1 MIRRTLIARCRR
13 HTRLAR
19 ALAGRS
25 PLAVR
30 QVVDQPLLWAVGRAD
45 TLPRRARAP
54 GLIRF
59 ALDSL
64 ALPDTYAVLPPVAPE
79 APLVAD
85 LPHIPFD
92 EQELPEVAGEAQAA
106 PVETA
111 PGAPAVETGASP
123 ATIIDAAR
131 AWVAQQL
138 RDRTTVQSVDRSAA
152 QPEPAPDSRPTAAPS
167 PPAEVRVAR
176 PPRFLERTPPRRETS
191 PPSQPAAPPDGSAA
205 PSFDRSPAAWMER
218 LRADARRQSEAATQ
232 TASAMAGE
240 GTPPEI
246 VASSLQGPAEQV
258 RDDGERDAGTPGSIL
273 APDAAPAQRDA
284 GQDVPAQQ
292 SPLPPADMSA
302 HAPAGVPPSEPTAP
316 ADDTASAF
324 APPPAVAPASPGMLE
339 PEAPSLPEGGAT
351 PAFAPPPAVAPAS
364 PGMLEPEAP
373 SLPEGGATPAFAPL
387 PTPAPASPDTA
398 EAGASSP
405 REGGAMP
412 AFAPPPEVA
421 PELSDTPEPGAP
433 LLPESSA
440 ASASPDMSE
449 PGAPSLP
456 ESSAAPAVVHPP
468 AATQGSPRAPEG
480 SESLPAK
487 PVASPERSSAP
498 MFDRSPAAWVERLRA
513 DARRR
518 SVTASQSAPQVSGEG
533 ATPLTPESGVQ
544 PVQRQIERWGDADHE
559 RVAAAQGDA
568 DVPVQQSTHLDTPAR
583 ASEAVAMKTDDN
595 APEFDRSVEAWMER
609 LRADE
614 RRRQKEAAQSPDRSS
629 VEASQPLPDA
639 PPVAQPAGAPQSG
652 GALWVESGRGQQR
665 SWSQPTG
672 ASQPGIAASPA
683 RATRF
688 APPVGAA
695 VRSTTPGGAR
705 LPARPAPSAPLLSES
720 NRRFLRAAVGVDPA
734 TVHLSRGQDAGR
746 LTSAYRAD
754 AVTIGDD
761 VALAPGRGDE
771 TAEGLGLLAHELTH
785 VARRRDPTAI
795 PPIAR
800 PSEQRPGFRPASPG
814 SATDEEALARTVEAQ
829 TVRAA
834 RMRFAPPIA
843 SGSVGSAA
851 ARPVDKPDG
860 AQAASPVEDAPAA
873 PDRGRWGNL
882 PAPWEPLPD
891 WLAPS
896 RSVEAPPLPVVTV
909 APAPPAFTTPP
920 QPGAP
925 VVHAAETARTLPAP
939 RQRETPSQEQTP
951 TPAPDID
958 ALARQV
964 YAVLK
969 RRLAAERR
977 RSGWE

>member
-1 MIRRTLIARCRR
+1 MIHRTLIARCRR

-30 QVVDQPLLWAVGRAD
+30 QAVDQPLLWAVGRAD

-59 ALDSL
+59 APDSL
-64 ALPDTYAVLPPVAPE
+64 ALPDAYAVLPPVAPE

-85 LPHIPFD
+85 LPRIPFD

-106 PVETA
+106 PVETVSTA
-111 PGAPAVETGASP
+111 PGAPAAETDVSP
-123 ATIIDAAR
+123 AAIIDAAR

-138 RDRTTVQSVDRSAA
+138 RDRTTVQSVDRPVA
-152 QPEPAPDSRPTAAPS
+152 QPEPAPGSRPAPVPS

-176 PPRFLERTPPRRETS
+176 PPRFVERTPPRGETA
-191 PPSQPAAPPDGSAA
+191 PPQPAAPPDSSAA

-218 LRADARRQSEAATQ
+218 LRADARHQLEAATQ
-232 TASAMAGE
+232 AASAVPEE

-246 VASSLQGPAEQV
+246 VASPLQGQAEQA
-258 RDDGERDAGTPGSIL
+258 RNDGERDAGTPGSIL
-273 APDAAPAQRDA
+273 APDAAPAQCDA
-284 GQDVPAQQ
+284 GQEVPAQQ
-292 SPLPPADMSA
+292 SSLPPADKPA
-302 HAPAGVPPSEPTAP
+302 YAPAAVPPSAP
-316 ADDTASAF
+316 PALADDIVPAF
-324 APPPAVAPASPGMLE
+324 APLPTTAPASPGTPE
-339 PEAPSLPEGGAT
+339 PESPSPPEGGAT
-351 PAFAPPPAVAPAS
+351 AAFAPP
-364 PGMLEPEAP
+364 
-373 SLPEGGATPAFAPL
+373 

-398 EAGASSP
+398 EAGASSLP
-405 REGGAMP
+405 EGGAMP

-421 PELSDTPEPGAP
+421 PELSDTPETGAP

-449 PGAPSLP
+449 TGAPSLS
-456 ESSAAPAVVHPP
+456 ESSAAPAVAHPS
-468 AATQGSPRAPEG
+468 AAIQGSPRVPEG
-480 SESLPAK
+480 SQPSPAK
-487 PVASPERSSAP
+487 PVASPERGRAP
-498 MFDRSPAAWVERLRA
+498 VFDRSPAAWVERLRA

-518 SVTASQSAPQVSGEG
+518 SETASQSAPQVSGEG

-544 PVQRQIERWGDADHE
+544 PVQRQIERWSGADRE

-595 APEFDRSVEAWMER
+595 APEFDRSPAAWMER
-609 LRADE
+609 LRADA
-614 RRRQKEAAQSPDRSS
+614 RRRQQQDSEARPSPSAPDRTGTGS
-629 VEASQPLPDA
+629 AT
-639 PPVAQPAGAPQSG
+639 PPV
-652 GALWVESGRGQQR
+652 
-665 SWSQPTG
+665 
-672 ASQPGIAASPA
+672 
-683 RATRF
+683 RF
-688 APPVGAA
+688 APPLTRTQV
-695 VRSTTPGGAR
+695 
-705 LPARPAPSAPLLSES
+705 RPAFPSGSPVSGRTQPTPVAASALVVSEA

-734 TVHLSRGQDAGR
+734 TVRLSRGQDAGR

-761 VALAPGRGDE
+761 VALAPGRGDD
-771 TAEGLGLLAHELTH
+771 TAEDLGLLAHELTH

-814 SATDEEALARTVEAQ
+814 PATDEEALARTVEAQ

-834 RMRFAPPIA
+834 RMRFAPPITPGSA
-843 SGSVGSAA
+843 GSVA
-851 ARPVDKPDG
+851 ARPVNKPDG
-860 AQAASPVEDAPAA
+860 AQAASPVEETPVA
-873 PDRGRWGNL
+873 PDRERWGNL
-882 PAPWEPLPD
+882 PAPWEPLPA

-925 VVHAAETARTLPAP
+925 VVYAAETARTLPAP
-939 RQRETPSQEQTP
+939 QQRETPAQERTQ

>member
-30 QVVDQPLLWAVGRAD
+30 QAVDQPLLWAVGRAD

-54 GLIRF
+54 GLIRL
-59 ALDSL
+59 APDSR
-64 ALPDTYAVLPPVAPE
+64 AFTDAYAVLPPVAPE
-79 APLVAD
+79 EPLVAD

-92 EQELPEVAGEAQAA
+92 DQELREVAGEAQAA

-218 LRADARRQSEAATQ
+218 LRADARHRSEAATQ
-232 TASAMAGE
+232 AASAVPEE

-246 VASSLQGPAEQV
+246 VASPLQGQAEQA
-258 RDDGERDAGTPGSIL
+258 RNDGERDAGTPGSIL

-292 SPLPPADMSA
+292 SSLPPADKPA
-302 HAPAGVPPSEPTAP
+302 YAPAAVPPSAP
-316 ADDTASAF
+316 PALADDTA
-324 APPPAVAPASPGMLE
+324 
-339 PEAPSLPEGGAT
+339 
-351 PAFAPPPAVAPAS
+351 
-364 PGMLEPEAP
+364 
-373 SLPEGGATPAFAPL
+373 PAFAPL
-387 PTPAPASPDTA
+387 PTPAPASPGTPEP
-398 EAGASSP
+398 EAPSPPEGGAMPAFAPLPTPAPASP
-405 REGGAMP
+405 GTPEPEAPSPPEGGAMP

-421 PELSDTPEPGAP
+421 PELSDTPETGAP

-449 PGAPSLP
+449 TGAPLLPESSAASASPDMSETGAPSLS
-456 ESSAAPAVVHPP
+456 ESSAAPAVAHPS
-468 AATQGSPRAPEG
+468 AAIQGSPRAPEG

-518 SVTASQSAPQVSGEG
+518 SETASQSAPQVSGEG

-544 PVQRQIERWGDADHE
+544 PVQRQIERWSSADHE
-559 RVAAAQGDA
+559 HVAAAQGDA
-568 DVPVQQSTHLDTPAR
+568 GQDVPVRQSTHLDIPAR
-583 ASEAVAMKTDDN
+583 ASEAVAAQVGDD
-595 APEFDRSVEAWMER
+595 APEFDRSPAAWMER
-609 LRADE
+609 LRADA
-614 RRRQKEAAQSPDRSS
+614 RRRQQQDSEARPSPPAPDRTGT
-629 VEASQPLPDA
+629 A
-639 PPVAQPAGAPQSG
+639 PATRPV
-652 GALWVESGRGQQR
+652 
-665 SWSQPTG
+665 
-672 ASQPGIAASPA
+672 
-683 RATRF
+683 RF
-688 APPVGAA
+688 APPL
-695 VRSTTPGGAR
+695 AR
-705 LPARPAPSAPLLSES
+705 TQVRPAFPSGSPVSGRTQPTSVAASALVVSEA

-734 TVHLSRGQDAGR
+734 TVRLSRGQDAGR

-761 VALAPGRGDE
+761 VALAPGRGDD
-771 TAEGLGLLAHELTH
+771 TAEDLGLLAHELTH

-860 AQAASPVEDAPAA
+860 AQAASPVEDAPAG

-939 RQRETPSQEQTP
+939 QQRETPAQEQAP
-951 TPAPDID
+951 APAPDID

>member
-85 LPHIPFD
+85 LPRIPFD

-106 PVETA
+106 PVETVSTA
-111 PGAPAVETGASP
+111 PGAPAAETDVSP
-123 ATIIDAAR
+123 AAIIDAAR

-138 RDRTTVQSVDRSAA
+138 RDRTTVQSVDRSVA
-152 QPEPAPDSRPTAAPS
+152 QPEPAPDSRPTPAPAPS

-176 PPRFLERTPPRRETS
+176 PPRFVERTPPRGETS
-191 PPSQPAAPPDGSAA
+191 PPQPAAPPDSSAA

-218 LRADARRQSEAATQ
+218 LRADARHRSEAATQ
-232 TASAMAGE
+232 AASAVPEE

-246 VASSLQGPAEQV
+246 VASPLQGQAEQA
-258 RDDGERDAGTPGSIL
+258 RNDGERDAGTPGSIL

-284 GQDVPAQQ
+284 GQEVPAQQ
-292 SPLPPADMSA
+292 SSLPPADKPA
-302 HAPAGVPPSEPTAP
+302 YAPAAVPPSAP
-316 ADDTASAF
+316 PALADDTA
-324 APPPAVAPASPGMLE
+324 
-339 PEAPSLPEGGAT
+339 
-351 PAFAPPPAVAPAS
+351 
-364 PGMLEPEAP
+364 
-373 SLPEGGATPAFAPL
+373 PAFAPL
-387 PTPAPASPDTA
+387 PTPAPASPGTPEP
-398 EAGASSP
+398 EAPSP
-405 REGGAMP
+405 PEGGAMP

-421 PELSDTPEPGAP
+421 PELSDTPETGAP

-449 PGAPSLP
+449 TGAPLLPESSAASVSPDMSGTGAPSLS
-456 ESSAAPAVVHPP
+456 ESSAAPAVAHPS
-468 AATQGSPRAPEG
+468 AAIQGSPRVPEG
-480 SESLPAK
+480 SQPSPAK
-487 PVASPERSSAP
+487 PVASLERGSAP
-498 MFDRSPAAWVERLRA
+498 VFDRSPAAWVERLRA

-595 APEFDRSVEAWMER
+595 APEFDRSPAAWMER
-609 LRADE
+609 LRADA
-614 RRRQKEAAQSPDRSS
+614 RRRQQQDSEARPSPSAPDRTGTVS
-629 VEASQPLPDA
+629 AT
-639 PPVAQPAGAPQSG
+639 PPV
-652 GALWVESGRGQQR
+652 
-665 SWSQPTG
+665 
-672 ASQPGIAASPA
+672 
-683 RATRF
+683 RF
-688 APPVGAA
+688 APPL
-695 VRSTTPGGAR
+695 AR
-705 LPARPAPSAPLLSES
+705 TQARPAFPSGSPVSGRTQPTPVAASALVVSEA

-734 TVHLSRGQDAGR
+734 TVRLSRGQDAGR

-754 AVTIGDD
+754 AVTFGDD

-800 PSEQRPGFRPASPG
+800 PSERRPGFRPASPG
-814 SATDEEALARTVEAQ
+814 PAMDEEALARTVEAQ

-834 RMRFAPPIA
+834 RMRFAPPITP
-843 SGSVGSAA
+843 GSAGSAA
-851 ARPVDKPDG
+851 ARPIDKPDG
-860 AQAASPVEDAPAA
+860 AQAASPVEETPVA

-882 PAPWEPLPD
+882 PAPWEPLPA

-939 RQRETPSQEQTP
+939 QQRETPAQERTQ

>member
-1 MIRRTLIARCRR
+1 MIRRTLITRLRR
-13 HTRLAR
+13 HMRLAR

-30 QVVDQPLLWAVGRAD
+30 QAVGQPLLWAVGRAD
-45 TLPRRARAP
+45 TPPRRARAP
-54 GLIRF
+54 GLIRL
-59 ALDSL
+59 APDSR
-64 ALPDTYAVLPPVAPE
+64 AFTDAYAVLPPVAPE
-79 APLVAD
+79 EPLVAD

-92 EQELPEVAGEAQAA
+92 DQELREVAGEAQAA

-191 PPSQPAAPPDGSAA
+191 PPSQPAAPPDSGAA
-205 PSFDRSPAAWMER
+205 PSFDRSPAAWTER
-218 LRADARRQSEAATQ
+218 LRADARRRSEAATQ

-456 ESSAAPAVVHPP
+456 ESSAAPAFVHPP

-518 SVTASQSAPQVSGEG
+518 SETASQSAPQVSGEG

-544 PVQRQIERWGDADHE
+544 PVQRQIERWSSADHE
-559 RVAAAQGDA
+559 HVAAAQGDA
-568 DVPVQQSTHLDTPAR
+568 GQDVPVRQSTHLDIPAR
-583 ASEAVAMKTDDN
+583 ASEAVAAQVGDD
-595 APEFDRSVEAWMER
+595 APEFDRSPAAWMER
-609 LRADE
+609 LRADA
-614 RRRQKEAAQSPDRSS
+614 RRRQQQDSEARPSPPAPDRTGT
-629 VEASQPLPDA
+629 A
-639 PPVAQPAGAPQSG
+639 PATRPV
-652 GALWVESGRGQQR
+652 
-665 SWSQPTG
+665 
-672 ASQPGIAASPA
+672 
-683 RATRF
+683 RF
-688 APPVGAA
+688 APPL
-695 VRSTTPGGAR
+695 AR
-705 LPARPAPSAPLLSES
+705 TQVRPAFPSGSPVSGRTQPTSVAASALVVSEA

-734 TVHLSRGQDAGR
+734 TVRLSRGQDAGR

-761 VALAPGRGDE
+761 VALAPGRGDD
-771 TAEGLGLLAHELTH
+771 TAEDLGLLAHELTH

-800 PSEQRPGFRPASPG
+800 PSEQHPGFRPASPG

-860 AQAASPVEDAPAA
+860 AQAASPVEETPVA

-882 PAPWEPLPD
+882 PAPWEPLPA

-939 RQRETPSQEQTP
+939 QQRETPAQERTQ

>member
-30 QVVDQPLLWAVGRAD
+30 QAVDQPLLWAVGRAD

-54 GLIRF
+54 GLIRL
-59 ALDSL
+59 APDSR
-64 ALPDTYAVLPPVAPE
+64 AFTDAYAVLPPVAPE
-79 APLVAD
+79 EPLVAD

-92 EQELPEVAGEAQAA
+92 DQELREVAGEAQAA

-152 QPEPAPDSRPTAAPS
+152 QPEPAPDSRPASSST
-167 PPAEVRVAR
+167 AEVRVAR
-176 PPRFLERTPPRRETS
+176 PPRFIERTPPRRETS

-456 ESSAAPAVVHPP
+456 ESSAAPAFVHPP

-518 SVTASQSAPQVSGEG
+518 SETASQSAPQVSGEG

-568 DVPVQQSTHLDTPAR
+568 DVPVQQSTHLDIPAR
-583 ASEAVAMKTDDN
+583 ASEAVAAQVGDD
-595 APEFDRSVEAWMER
+595 APEFDRSPAAWMER
-609 LRADE
+609 LRADA
-614 RRRQKEAAQSPDRSS
+614 RRRQQQDSEARPSPLAPDRTGT
-629 VEASQPLPDA
+629 A
-639 PPVAQPAGAPQSG
+639 PATRPV
-652 GALWVESGRGQQR
+652 
-665 SWSQPTG
+665 
-672 ASQPGIAASPA
+672 
-683 RATRF
+683 RF
-688 APPVGAA
+688 APPL
-695 VRSTTPGGAR
+695 AR
-705 LPARPAPSAPLLSES
+705 TQVRPAFPSGLPVSGRTQPTLAAASALVVSEA

-734 TVHLSRGQDAGR
+734 TVRLSRGQDAGR

-761 VALAPGRGDE
+761 VALAPGRGDD
-771 TAEGLGLLAHELTH
+771 TAEDLGLLAHELTH

-860 AQAASPVEDAPAA
+860 AQAASPVEDAPAG

-939 RQRETPSQEQTP
+939 QQRETPAQEQAP
-951 TPAPDID
+951 APAPDID

>member
-85 LPHIPFD
+85 LPRIPFD

-106 PVETA
+106 PVETVSTA
-111 PGAPAVETGASP
+111 PGAPAAETDVSP
-123 ATIIDAAR
+123 AAIIDAAR

-138 RDRTTVQSVDRSAA
+138 RDRTTVQSVDRSVA
-152 QPEPAPDSRPTAAPS
+152 QPEPAPDSRPTPAPAPS

-176 PPRFLERTPPRRETS
+176 PPRFVERTPPRGETS
-191 PPSQPAAPPDGSAA
+191 PPQPAAPPDSSAA

-218 LRADARRQSEAATQ
+218 LRADARHRSEAATQ
-232 TASAMAGE
+232 AASAVPEE

-246 VASSLQGPAEQV
+246 VASPLQGQAEQA
-258 RDDGERDAGTPGSIL
+258 RNDGERDAGTPGSIL

-284 GQDVPAQQ
+284 GQEVPAQQ
-292 SPLPPADMSA
+292 SSLPPADKPA
-302 HAPAGVPPSEPTAP
+302 YAPAAVPPSAP
-316 ADDTASAF
+316 PALADDTA
-324 APPPAVAPASPGMLE
+324 
-339 PEAPSLPEGGAT
+339 
-351 PAFAPPPAVAPAS
+351 
-364 PGMLEPEAP
+364 
-373 SLPEGGATPAFAPL
+373 PAFAPL

-405 REGGAMP
+405 PEGGAMP

-421 PELSDTPEPGAP
+421 PELSDTPETGAP

-449 PGAPSLP
+449 TGAPLLPESSAASVSPDMSGTGAPSLS
-456 ESSAAPAVVHPP
+456 ESSAAPAVAHPS
-468 AATQGSPRAPEG
+468 AAIQGSPRVPEG
-480 SESLPAK
+480 SQPSPAK
-487 PVASPERSSAP
+487 PVASLERGSAP
-498 MFDRSPAAWVERLRA
+498 VFDRSPAAWVERLRA

-595 APEFDRSVEAWMER
+595 APEFDRSPAAWMER
-609 LRADE
+609 LRADA
-614 RRRQKEAAQSPDRSS
+614 RRRQQQDSEARPSPSAPDRTGTVS
-629 VEASQPLPDA
+629 AT
-639 PPVAQPAGAPQSG
+639 PPV
-652 GALWVESGRGQQR
+652 
-665 SWSQPTG
+665 
-672 ASQPGIAASPA
+672 
-683 RATRF
+683 RF
-688 APPVGAA
+688 APPL
-695 VRSTTPGGAR
+695 AR
-705 LPARPAPSAPLLSES
+705 TQARPAFPSGSPVSGRTQPTPVAASALVVSEA

-734 TVHLSRGQDAGR
+734 TVRLSRGQDAGR

-761 VALAPGRGDE
+761 VALAPGRGDD
-771 TAEGLGLLAHELTH
+771 TAEDLGLLAHELTH

-800 PSEQRPGFRPASPG
+800 PSERRPGFRPASPG
-814 SATDEEALARTVEAQ
+814 PAMDEEALARTVEAQ

-834 RMRFAPPIA
+834 RMRFAPPITP
-843 SGSVGSAA
+843 GSAGSAA
-851 ARPVDKPDG
+851 ARPIDKPDG
-860 AQAASPVEDAPAA
+860 AQAASPVEETPVA

-882 PAPWEPLPD
+882 PAPWEPLPA

-939 RQRETPSQEQTP
+939 QQRETPAQERTQ

>member
-1 MIRRTLIARCRR
+1 
-13 HTRLAR
+13 
-19 ALAGRS
+19 
-25 PLAVR
+25 
-30 QVVDQPLLWAVGRAD
+30 
-45 TLPRRARAP
+45 
-54 GLIRF
+54 
-59 ALDSL
+59 
-64 ALPDTYAVLPPVAPE
+64 
-79 APLVAD
+79 
-85 LPHIPFD
+85 
-92 EQELPEVAGEAQAA
+92 
-106 PVETA
+106 
-111 PGAPAVETGASP
+111 
-123 ATIIDAAR
+123 
-131 AWVAQQL
+131 
-138 RDRTTVQSVDRSAA
+138 
-152 QPEPAPDSRPTAAPS
+152 
-167 PPAEVRVAR
+167 
-176 PPRFLERTPPRRETS
+176 
-191 PPSQPAAPPDGSAA
+191 
-205 PSFDRSPAAWMER
+205 
-218 LRADARRQSEAATQ
+218 
-232 TASAMAGE
+232 
-240 GTPPEI
+240 
-246 VASSLQGPAEQV
+246 
-258 RDDGERDAGTPGSIL
+258 
-273 APDAAPAQRDA
+273 
-284 GQDVPAQQ
+284 
-292 SPLPPADMSA
+292 
-302 HAPAGVPPSEPTAP
+302 
-316 ADDTASAF
+316 
-324 APPPAVAPASPGMLE
+324 
-339 PEAPSLPEGGAT
+339 
-351 PAFAPPPAVAPAS
+351 
-364 PGMLEPEAP
+364 
-373 SLPEGGATPAFAPL
+373 
-387 PTPAPASPDTA
+387 
-398 EAGASSP
+398 
-405 REGGAMP
+405 MP

-421 PELSDTPEPGAP
+421 PELSDTPETGAP

-449 PGAPSLP
+449 TGAPLLP
-456 ESSAAPAVVHPP
+456 ESSAASALPDTPEPGAPALSESSAAPAFAHPP
-468 AATQGSPRAPEG
+468 AATQGSPRAPEE
-480 SESLPAK
+480 SESSPAGLI
-487 PVASPERSSAP
+487 ASPERGSAP
-498 MFDRSPAAWVERLRA
+498 VFDRSPAAWMERLRA

-518 SVTASQSAPQVSGEG
+518 SEAASQSAPQASGEG
-533 ATPLTPESGVQ
+533 ATPLTPESAAQ
-544 PVQRQIERWGDADHE
+544 PVQRRIERRGGADHE
-559 RVAAAQGDA
+559 RVAAVQGDA
-568 DVPVQQSTHLDTPAR
+568 GQDVPVRQSTHLDMPAR
-583 ASEAVAMKTDDN
+583 APEPVAAPVDDD

-665 SWSQPTG
+665 SGAQPTG

-734 TVHLSRGQDAGR
+734 TVRLSRGQDAGR

-754 AVTIGDD
+754 AVTFGDD

-800 PSEQRPGFRPASPG
+800 PAEQRSGFRPASPG
-814 SATDEEALARTVEAQ
+814 PATDEEALARIVEAQ
-829 TVRAA
+829 TVQAA
-834 RMRFAPPIA
+834 RMRFAPPVFPA
-843 SGSVGSAA
+843 RAEAPVAQPFDKQESARTA
-851 ARPVDKPDG
+851 P
-860 AQAASPVEDAPAA
+860 PVEDAPAA

-951 TPAPDID
+951 APAPDID

>member
-1 MIRRTLIARCRR
+1 MIRRTLITRLRR
-13 HTRLAR
+13 HMRLAR

-30 QVVDQPLLWAVGRAD
+30 QAVGQPLLWAVGRAD
-45 TLPRRARAP
+45 TPPRRARAP
-54 GLIRF
+54 GLIRL
-59 ALDSL
+59 APDSR
-64 ALPDTYAVLPPVAPE
+64 AFTDAYAVLPPVAPE
-79 APLVAD
+79 TPPVAD
-85 LPHIPFD
+85 PPRFD
-92 EQELPEVAGEAQAA
+92 EQELREVASEAQAV
-106 PVETA
+106 PVETASPA

-138 RDRTTVQSVDRSAA
+138 RDRTAVQSVDRSVA

-218 LRADARRQSEAATQ
+218 LRADARRRSEAATQ
-232 TASAMAGE
+232 ASSAVPEE

-246 VASSLQGPAEQV
+246 VASPLQGQAEQA
-258 RDDGERDAGTPGSIL
+258 RDDGDYHTGMPDSIL

-302 HAPAGVPPSEPTAP
+302 RAPAAVPTTEPTAP

-351 PAFAPPPAVAPAS
+351 PAFAP
-364 PGMLEPEAP
+364 
-373 SLPEGGATPAFAPL
+373 L
-387 PTPAPASPDTA
+387 PTPAPASPGTPEP
-398 EAGASSP
+398 EAPSP
-405 REGGAMP
+405 PEGGAMP

-421 PELSDTPEPGAP
+421 PELSDTPETGAP

-449 PGAPSLP
+449 TGAPLLPESSAASASPDMSETGAPSLS
-456 ESSAAPAVVHPP
+456 ESSAAPAVAHPS
-468 AATQGSPRAPEG
+468 AAIQGSPRAPEE
-480 SESLPAK
+480 SESSPAGLI
-487 PVASPERSSAP
+487 ASPERGSAP
-498 MFDRSPAAWVERLRA
+498 VFDRSPAAWMERLRA

-518 SVTASQSAPQVSGEG
+518 SEAASQSAPQASGEG
-533 ATPLTPESGVQ
+533 ATPLTPESAAQ
-544 PVQRQIERWGDADHE
+544 PVQRRIERRGGADHE
-559 RVAAAQGDA
+559 RVAAVQGDA
-568 DVPVQQSTHLDTPAR
+568 GQDVPVRQSTHLDMPAR
-583 ASEAVAMKTDDN
+583 APEPVAAPVDDD

-665 SWSQPTG
+665 SGAQPTG

-734 TVHLSRGQDAGR
+734 TVRLSRGQDAGR

-754 AVTIGDD
+754 AVTFGDD

-800 PSEQRPGFRPASPG
+800 PAERRPGFRPASPG
-814 SATDEEALARTVEAQ
+814 PATDEEALARIVEAQ
-829 TVRAA
+829 TVQAA
-834 RMRFAPPIA
+834 RMRFAPPVFPA
-843 SGSVGSAA
+843 RAEAPVAQPFDKQESARTA
-851 ARPVDKPDG
+851 P
-860 AQAASPVEDAPAA
+860 PVEDAPAA

-939 RQRETPSQEQTP
+939 QQRETPAQEQAP
-951 TPAPDID
+951 APAPDID

>member
-1 MIRRTLIARCRR
+1 MIRRTLLARCRR
-13 HTRLAR
+13 HTHLAR

-30 QVVDQPLLWAVGRAD
+30 QAVDQPLLWAVGRAD
-45 TLPRRARAP
+45 TSPRRARAP

-59 ALDSL
+59 APDSP

-79 APLVAD
+79 TPPVAD
-85 LPHIPFD
+85 PPRFD
-92 EQELPEVAGEAQAA
+92 EQELREVAGEAQAA
-106 PVETA
+106 PVETASPA

-138 RDRTTVQSVDRSAA
+138 RDRTAVQSVDQSVA
-152 QPEPAPDSRPTAAPS
+152 QPAPAPDSRPTAAPS
-167 PPAEVRVAR
+167 LPAEVRVAR
-176 PPRFLERTPPRRETS
+176 PPRFIERTPPRRETS
-191 PPSQPAAPPDGSAA
+191 PPPQPAALPDDSAA

-218 LRADARRQSEAATQ
+218 LRADARRRSEAATQ
-232 TASAMAGE
+232 ASSAVPEE

-246 VASSLQGPAEQV
+246 VASPLQDQAEQA
-258 RDDGERDAGTPGSIL
+258 RNDGERDAGTPGSIL

-292 SPLPPADMSA
+292 SSLPPADMSA
-302 HAPAGVPPSEPTAP
+302 RAPAAVPTTEPTAP
-316 ADDTASAF
+316 AGDTAPAF
-324 APPPAVAPASPGMLE
+324 VPPPAVAPALPDT
-339 PEAPSLPEGGAT
+339 PEADASSPPENNA
-351 PAFAPPPAVAPAS
+351 A
-364 PGMLEPEAP
+364 
-373 SLPEGGATPAFAPL
+373 PAFAPL
-387 PTPAPASPDTA
+387 PAVAPALPDTP
-398 EAGASSP
+398 EAGAPSP
-405 REGGAMP
+405 PEGG
-412 AFAPPPEVA
+412 
-421 PELSDTPEPGAP
+421 T
-433 LLPESSA
+433 
-440 ASASPDMSE
+440 
-449 PGAPSLP
+449 
-456 ESSAAPAVVHPP
+456 APAVAHPP
-468 AATQGSPRAPEG
+468 AAVQGSPRAPEE
-480 SESLPAK
+480 SEPSLTK

-498 MFDRSPAAWVERLRA
+498 VFDRSPAAWMERLRA

-518 SVTASQSAPQVSGEG
+518 SEAASQSAPQASGEG
-533 ATPLTPESGVQ
+533 ATPLTPESAAQ
-544 PVQRQIERWGDADHE
+544 PVQRRIERRRGADHE

-568 DVPVQQSTHLDTPAR
+568 GQDVLVRQSTHLDTPAR
-583 ASEAVAMKTDDN
+583 ASEAAAMKTDDD

-614 RRRQKEAAQSPDRSS
+614 RRRQKEAAQSLDRSS
-629 VEASQPLPDA
+629 VGTSQLR
-639 PPVAQPAGAPQSG
+639 QPAEAPRSG
-652 GALWVESGRGQQR
+652 GALWVESGRGQPR
-665 SWSQPTG
+665 PGSQPTG

-734 TVHLSRGQDAGR
+734 TVRLSRGQDAGR

-754 AVTIGDD
+754 AVTFGDD

-800 PSEQRPGFRPASPG
+800 PAEQRSGFRPASPG
-814 SATDEEALARTVEAQ
+814 PATDEEALARIVEAQ
-829 TVRAA
+829 TVQAA
-834 RMRFAPPIA
+834 RMRFAPPVFPA
-843 SGSVGSAA
+843 RAEAPVAQPFDKQESARTA
-851 ARPVDKPDG
+851 P
-860 AQAASPVEDAPAA
+860 PVEDAPAA

-896 RSVEAPPLPVVTV
+896 RSAEAPPLPVVTV
-909 APAPPAFTTPP
+909 APAPPAFATPP
-920 QPGAP
+920 QPDAP
-925 VVHAAETARTLPAP
+925 IVHAAETARTLPAP
-939 RQRETPSQEQTP
+939 QQRETPAQERTP
-951 TPAPDID
+951 APAPDID

>member
-25 PLAVR
+25 PLTVR
-30 QVVDQPLLWAVGRAD
+30 QAVSQPLLWAVGRAD
-45 TLPRRARAP
+45 TPPRRARAP

-59 ALDSL
+59 APDSP
-64 ALPDTYAVLPPVAPE
+64 AFPDAYAVLPPVAPE
-79 APLVAD
+79 APPVAD
-85 LPHIPFD
+85 PPRFD
-92 EQELPEVAGEAQAA
+92 EQELREVAGEAQAA

-138 RDRTTVQSVDRSAA
+138 RDRTNVQSADRSVA
-152 QPEPAPDSRPTAAPS
+152 QPEPAPDSRPAS
-167 PPAEVRVAR
+167 SSPAEVRVAR
-176 PPRFLERTPPRRETS
+176 PPRFIERTPPRRETS
-191 PPSQPAAPPDGSAA
+191 PPPQPAAPPDSGAA
-205 PSFDRSPAAWMER
+205 PSFDRSPAVWMER
-218 LRADARRQSEAATQ
+218 LRADARRRSEAATQ
-232 TASAMAGE
+232 ASSAVPEE

-246 VASSLQGPAEQV
+246 VASPLQGQAEQA
-258 RDDGERDAGTPGSIL
+258 RDDGDYHTGMPDSIL
-273 APDAAPAQRDA
+273 APDAAPAQSDA

-292 SPLPPADMSA
+292 SPLPPADVSA
-302 HAPAGVPPSEPTAP
+302 RAPAAVPTAEPTAP
-316 ADDTASAF
+316 ADDTASTF
-324 APPPAVAPASPGMLE
+324 APPPAVAPASPGM
-339 PEAPSLPEGGAT
+339 PEAGAPSPPDSSAAPAFAPPLAVAPASPGMPEAGASSPPDSSATPVFAPPLAVAPALPDTPEPGAPSPPEGGAT
-351 PAFAPPPAVAPAS
+351 PAFAPPLAVAPA
-364 PGMLEPEAP
+364 
-373 SLPEGGATPAFAPL
+373 LP
-387 PTPAPASPDTA
+387 
-398 EAGASSP
+398 
-405 REGGAMP
+405 
-412 AFAPPPEVA
+412 
-421 PELSDTPEPGAP
+421 DTPEPGAP
-433 LLPESSA
+433 A
-440 ASASPDMSE
+440 
-449 PGAPSLP
+449 LP
-456 ESSAAPAVVHPP
+456 ESSAAPAFVHPP

-518 SVTASQSAPQVSGEG
+518 SEAASQSAPQASGEG
-533 ATPLTPESGVQ
+533 ATPLTPESAAQ
-544 PVQRQIERWGDADHE
+544 PVQRRIERRGGADHE
-559 RVAAAQGDA
+559 RVAAVQGDA
-568 DVPVQQSTHLDTPAR
+568 GQDVPVRQSTHLDMPAR
-583 ASEAVAMKTDDN
+583 APEPVAAPVDDD

-665 SWSQPTG
+665 SGAQPTG

-734 TVHLSRGQDAGR
+734 TVRLSRGQDAGR

-754 AVTIGDD
+754 AVTFGDD

-800 PSEQRPGFRPASPG
+800 PAERRPGFRPASPG
-814 SATDEEALARTVEAQ
+814 PATDEEALARIVEAQ
-829 TVRAA
+829 TVQAA
-834 RMRFAPPIA
+834 RMRFAPPVFPA
-843 SGSVGSAA
+843 RAEAPVAQPFDKQESARTA
-851 ARPVDKPDG
+851 P
-860 AQAASPVEDAPAA
+860 PVEDAPAA

-896 RSVEAPPLPVVTV
+896 RSAEAPPLPVVTV
-909 APAPPAFTTPP
+909 APAPPVFTTPP

-925 VVHAAETARTLPAP
+925 VVHAAETTRTLPAP

-951 TPAPDID
+951 APAPDID

>member
-25 PLAVR
+25 PLTVR
-30 QVVDQPLLWAVGRAD
+30 QAVSQPLLWAVGRAD
-45 TLPRRARAP
+45 TPPRRARAP

-59 ALDSL
+59 APDSP
-64 ALPDTYAVLPPVAPE
+64 AFPDAYAVLPPVAPE
-79 APLVAD
+79 EPLVAA

-92 EQELPEVAGEAQAA
+92 EQELREVAGEVQAA
-106 PVETA
+106 PVETASTA

-138 RDRTTVQSVDRSAA
+138 RDRTNVQSADRSVV
-152 QPEPAPDSRPTAAPS
+152 QPEPAPDSRPVPAPS
-167 PPAEVRVAR
+167 LPAEVRVAR
-176 PPRFLERTPPRRETS
+176 PPRFIERTPPRRETS
-191 PPSQPAAPPDGSAA
+191 PPPQPAAPPDSGAA

-218 LRADARRQSEAATQ
+218 LRADARRRSEAATQ
-232 TASAMAGE
+232 ASSAVPEE

-246 VASSLQGPAEQV
+246 VASPLQGQAEQA
-258 RDDGERDAGTPGSIL
+258 RDDRDYHTGMPDSIL

-292 SPLPPADMSA
+292 SPLPPADVSA
-302 HAPAGVPPSEPTAP
+302 RAPAAVPTAEPTAP
-316 ADDTASAF
+316 ADDTASTF
-324 APPPAVAPASPGMLE
+324 APPPAVAPASPGM
-339 PEAPSLPEGGAT
+339 PEAGASSPPDSSAAPAFAPPLAVAPALPDTPEPGAPSPPEGGAT
-351 PAFAPPPAVAPAS
+351 PAFAPPLAVAPA
-364 PGMLEPEAP
+364 
-373 SLPEGGATPAFAPL
+373 LP
-387 PTPAPASPDTA
+387 
-398 EAGASSP
+398 
-405 REGGAMP
+405 
-412 AFAPPPEVA
+412 
-421 PELSDTPEPGAP
+421 DTPEPGAP
-433 LLPESSA
+433 ALPK
-440 ASASPDMSE
+440 
-449 PGAPSLP
+449 
-456 ESSAAPAVVHPP
+456 SSAAPAFAHPP
-468 AATQGSPRAPEG
+468 AATQGSPRAPEE
-480 SESLPAK
+480 SESSPAGLI
-487 PVASPERSSAP
+487 ASPERGSAP
-498 MFDRSPAAWVERLRA
+498 VFDRSPAAWMERLRA

-518 SVTASQSAPQVSGEG
+518 SEAASQSAPQASGEG
-533 ATPLTPESGVQ
+533 ATPLTPESAAQ
-544 PVQRQIERWGDADHE
+544 PVQRRIERRGGADHE
-559 RVAAAQGDA
+559 RVAAVQGDA
-568 DVPVQQSTHLDTPAR
+568 GQDVPVRQSTHLDMPAR
-583 ASEAVAMKTDDN
+583 APEPVAAPVDDD

-734 TVHLSRGQDAGR
+734 TVRIARGPEAGR
-746 LTSAYRAD
+746 LTAAYRAD
-754 AVTIGDD
+754 AVTFGND

-785 VARRRDPTAI
+785 VARRRDPTVI
-795 PPIAR
+795 PPIVR
-800 PSEQRPGFRPASPG
+800 PPEQRPGFRPASPG
-814 SATDEEALARTVEAQ
+814 PATDEEALARTVEAQ

-834 RMRFAPPIA
+834 RMRFAPPVFPA
-843 SGSVGSAA
+843 RAEAPVAQPFDKQESARTA
-851 ARPVDKPDG
+851 P
-860 AQAASPVEDAPAA
+860 PVEDAPAA
-873 PDRGRWGNL
+873 PERGRWGNL

-896 RSVEAPPLPVVTV
+896 RSAEAPPLPVVTV
-909 APAPPAFTTPP
+909 VPAPPAFTTPP

-925 VVHAAETARTLPAP
+925 VVYAAETARTLPAP

-977 RSGWE
+977 RSGWD

>member
-1 MIRRTLIARCRR
+1 MIRRTLITRLRR
-13 HTRLAR
+13 HMRLAR

-30 QVVDQPLLWAVGRAD
+30 QAVGQPLLWAVGRAD
-45 TLPRRARAP
+45 TPPRRARAP
-54 GLIRF
+54 GLIRL
-59 ALDSL
+59 APDSR
-64 ALPDTYAVLPPVAPE
+64 AFTDAYAVLPPVAPE
-79 APLVAD
+79 EPLVAD

-92 EQELPEVAGEAQAA
+92 DQELREVAGEAQAA

-351 PAFAPPPAVAPAS
+351 PAFAP
-364 PGMLEPEAP
+364 
-373 SLPEGGATPAFAPL
+373 L

-456 ESSAAPAVVHPP
+456 ESSAAPAFVHPP

-518 SVTASQSAPQVSGEG
+518 SETASQSAPQVSGEG

-544 PVQRQIERWGDADHE
+544 PVQRQIERWSSADHE
-559 RVAAAQGDA
+559 HVAAAQGDA
-568 DVPVQQSTHLDTPAR
+568 GQDVPVRQSTHLDIPAR
-583 ASEAVAMKTDDN
+583 ASEAVAAQVGDD
-595 APEFDRSVEAWMER
+595 APEFDRSPAAWMER
-609 LRADE
+609 LRADA
-614 RRRQKEAAQSPDRSS
+614 RRRQQQDSEARPSPPAPDRTGT
-629 VEASQPLPDA
+629 A
-639 PPVAQPAGAPQSG
+639 PATRPV
-652 GALWVESGRGQQR
+652 
-665 SWSQPTG
+665 
-672 ASQPGIAASPA
+672 
-683 RATRF
+683 RF
-688 APPVGAA
+688 APPL
-695 VRSTTPGGAR
+695 AR
-705 LPARPAPSAPLLSES
+705 TQVRPAFPSGLPVSGRTQPTLAAASALVVSEA

-734 TVHLSRGQDAGR
+734 TVRLSRGQDAGR

-761 VALAPGRGDE
+761 VALAPGRGDD
-771 TAEGLGLLAHELTH
+771 TAEDLGLLAHELTH

-800 PSEQRPGFRPASPG
+800 PSERRPGFRPASPG
-814 SATDEEALARTVEAQ
+814 PATDEEALARTVEAQ

-860 AQAASPVEDAPAA
+860 AQAASPVEDAPAG

-939 RQRETPSQEQTP
+939 QQRETPAQEQAP
-951 TPAPDID
+951 APAPDID

>member
-1 MIRRTLIARCRR
+1 MIRRTLITRLRR
-13 HTRLAR
+13 HMRLAR

-30 QVVDQPLLWAVGRAD
+30 QAVGQPLLWAVGRAD
-45 TLPRRARAP
+45 TPPRRARAP
-54 GLIRF
+54 GLIRL
-59 ALDSL
+59 APDSR
-64 ALPDTYAVLPPVAPE
+64 AFTDAYAVLPPVAPE
-79 APLVAD
+79 EPLVAD

-92 EQELPEVAGEAQAA
+92 DQELREVAGEAQAA

-351 PAFAPPPAVAPAS
+351 PAFAP
-364 PGMLEPEAP
+364 
-373 SLPEGGATPAFAPL
+373 L

-456 ESSAAPAVVHPP
+456 ESSAAPAFVHPP

-518 SVTASQSAPQVSGEG
+518 SETASQSAPQVSGEG

-544 PVQRQIERWGDADHE
+544 PVQRQIERWSSADHE
-559 RVAAAQGDA
+559 HVAAAQGDA
-568 DVPVQQSTHLDTPAR
+568 GQDVPVRQSTHLDIPAR
-583 ASEAVAMKTDDN
+583 ASEAVAAQVGDD
-595 APEFDRSVEAWMER
+595 APEFDRSPAAWMER
-609 LRADE
+609 LRADA
-614 RRRQKEAAQSPDRSS
+614 RRRQQQDSEARPSPPAPDRTGT
-629 VEASQPLPDA
+629 A
-639 PPVAQPAGAPQSG
+639 PATRPV
-652 GALWVESGRGQQR
+652 
-665 SWSQPTG
+665 
-672 ASQPGIAASPA
+672 
-683 RATRF
+683 RF
-688 APPVGAA
+688 APPL
-695 VRSTTPGGAR
+695 AR
-705 LPARPAPSAPLLSES
+705 TQVRPAFPSGLPVSGRTQPTLAAASALVVSEA

-834 RMRFAPPIA
+834 RMRFAPPVLPGRA
-843 SGSVGSAA
+843 EARAAQRFDKQDSARTAPPVLPGRAEARA
-851 ARPVDKPDG
+851 AQRFDKQDSARTAP
-860 AQAASPVEDAPAA
+860 PVEDAPAA

-896 RSVEAPPLPVVTV
+896 RSAEAPPLPVVTV

-939 RQRETPSQEQTP
+939 RQRETPSQERTQ

>member
-1 MIRRTLIARCRR
+1 MIRRTLITRLRR
-13 HTRLAR
+13 HMRLAR

-30 QVVDQPLLWAVGRAD
+30 QAVGQPLLWAVGRAD
-45 TLPRRARAP
+45 TPPRRARAP
-54 GLIRF
+54 GLIRL
-59 ALDSL
+59 APDSR
-64 ALPDTYAVLPPVAPE
+64 AFTDAYAVLPPVAPE
-79 APLVAD
+79 EPLVAD

-92 EQELPEVAGEAQAA
+92 DQELREVAGEAQAA

-152 QPEPAPDSRPTAAPS
+152 QPAPAPDSRPTAAPS

-421 PELSDTPEPGAP
+421 PELSDTPETGAP

-449 PGAPSLP
+449 TGAPLLPESSAASVSPDMSGTGAPSLS
-456 ESSAAPAVVHPP
+456 ESSAAPAVAHPS
-468 AATQGSPRAPEG
+468 AAIQGSPRVPEG
-480 SESLPAK
+480 SQPSPAK
-487 PVASPERSSAP
+487 PVASPERGSAP
-498 MFDRSPAAWVERLRA
+498 VFDRSPAAWMERLRA

-544 PVQRQIERWGDADHE
+544 PVQRQIERWSSADHE
-559 RVAAAQGDA
+559 HVAAAQGDA
-568 DVPVQQSTHLDTPAR
+568 GQDVPVRQSTHLDIPAR
-583 ASEAVAMKTDDN
+583 ASEAVAAQVGDD
-595 APEFDRSVEAWMER
+595 APEFDRSPAAWMER
-609 LRADE
+609 LRADA
-614 RRRQKEAAQSPDRSS
+614 RRRQQQDSEARPSPPAPDRTGT
-629 VEASQPLPDA
+629 A
-639 PPVAQPAGAPQSG
+639 PATRPV
-652 GALWVESGRGQQR
+652 
-665 SWSQPTG
+665 
-672 ASQPGIAASPA
+672 
-683 RATRF
+683 RF
-688 APPVGAA
+688 APPL
-695 VRSTTPGGAR
+695 AR
-705 LPARPAPSAPLLSES
+705 TQVRPAFPSGLPVSGRTQPTLAASALVVSEA

-771 TAEGLGLLAHELTH
+771 TAEDLGLLAHELTH

-800 PSEQRPGFRPASPG
+800 PSERRPGFRPASPG
-814 SATDEEALARTVEAQ
+814 PAMDEEALARTVEAQ

-834 RMRFAPPIA
+834 RMRFAPPITP
-843 SGSVGSAA
+843 GSAGSAA
-851 ARPVDKPDG
+851 ARPIDKPDG
-860 AQAASPVEDAPAA
+860 AQAASPVEETPVA

-882 PAPWEPLPD
+882 PAPWEPLPA

-939 RQRETPSQEQTP
+939 QQRETPAQERTQ

>member
-25 PLAVR
+25 PLTVR
-30 QVVDQPLLWAVGRAD
+30 QAVSQPLLWAVGRAD
-45 TLPRRARAP
+45 TPPRRARAP

-59 ALDSL
+59 APDSP
-64 ALPDTYAVLPPVAPE
+64 AFPDAYAVLPPVAPE
-79 APLVAD
+79 EPLVAA

-92 EQELPEVAGEAQAA
+92 EQELREVAGEVQAA
-106 PVETA
+106 PVETASTA

-138 RDRTTVQSVDRSAA
+138 RDRTNVQSADRSVA
-152 QPEPAPDSRPTAAPS
+152 QPEPAPDSRPAS
-167 PPAEVRVAR
+167 SSPAEVRVAR
-176 PPRFLERTPPRRETS
+176 PPRFIERTPPRRETS
-191 PPSQPAAPPDGSAA
+191 PPPQPAAPPDSGAA

-218 LRADARRQSEAATQ
+218 LRADARRRSEAATQ
-232 TASAMAGE
+232 ASSAVPEE

-246 VASSLQGPAEQV
+246 VASPLQGQAEQA
-258 RDDGERDAGTPGSIL
+258 RDDGDYHTGMPDSIL

-302 HAPAGVPPSEPTAP
+302 RAPAAVPTAEPTAP
-316 ADDTASAF
+316 AGDTASTF
-324 APPPAVAPASPGMLE
+324 APPPAVAPASPGM
-339 PEAPSLPEGGAT
+339 PEAGASSPPDSSAAPALPDTPEPGAPSPPEGGAT
-351 PAFAPPPAVAPAS
+351 PAFAPPLAVAPA
-364 PGMLEPEAP
+364 
-373 SLPEGGATPAFAPL
+373 LP
-387 PTPAPASPDTA
+387 
-398 EAGASSP
+398 
-405 REGGAMP
+405 
-412 AFAPPPEVA
+412 
-421 PELSDTPEPGAP
+421 DTPEPGAP
-433 LLPESSA
+433 ALPK
-440 ASASPDMSE
+440 
-449 PGAPSLP
+449 
-456 ESSAAPAVVHPP
+456 SSAAPAFAHPP
-468 AATQGSPRAPEG
+468 AATQGSPRAPEE
-480 SESLPAK
+480 SESSPAGLI
-487 PVASPERSSAP
+487 ASPERGSAP
-498 MFDRSPAAWVERLRA
+498 VFDRSPAAWMERLRA

-518 SVTASQSAPQVSGEG
+518 SEAASQSAPQASGEG
-533 ATPLTPESGVQ
+533 ATPLTPESAAQ
-544 PVQRQIERWGDADHE
+544 SVQRRIERRGGADHE
-559 RVAAAQGDA
+559 RVAAVQGDA
-568 DVPVQQSTHLDTPAR
+568 GQDVPVRQSTHLDMPAR
-583 ASEAVAMKTDDN
+583 APEPVAAPVDDD

-665 SWSQPTG
+665 SGAQPTG

-734 TVHLSRGQDAGR
+734 TVRLSRGQDAGR

-754 AVTIGDD
+754 AVTFGDD

-800 PSEQRPGFRPASPG
+800 PAEQRSGFRPASPG
-814 SATDEEALARTVEAQ
+814 PATDEEALARIVEAQ
-829 TVRAA
+829 TVQAA
-834 RMRFAPPIA
+834 RMRFAPPVFPA
-843 SGSVGSAA
+843 RAEAPVAQPFDKQESARTA
-851 ARPVDKPDG
+851 P
-860 AQAASPVEDAPAA
+860 PVEDAPAA

-896 RSVEAPPLPVVTV
+896 RSAEAPPLPVVTV
-909 APAPPAFTTPP
+909 APAPPVFTTPP

-925 VVHAAETARTLPAP
+925 VVHAAETTRTLPAP

-951 TPAPDID
+951 APAPDID

>member
-30 QVVDQPLLWAVGRAD
+30 QAVGQPLLWAVGRAD
-45 TLPRRARAP
+45 TPPRRARAP
-54 GLIRF
+54 GLIRL
-59 ALDSL
+59 APDSR
-64 ALPDTYAVLPPVAPE
+64 AFTDAYAVLPPVAPE
-79 APLVAD
+79 EPLVAD

-92 EQELPEVAGEAQAA
+92 DQELREVAGEAQAA

-167 PPAEVRVAR
+167 PPAEVRFAR

-364 PGMLEPEAP
+364 PGMLKPEAP

-456 ESSAAPAVVHPP
+456 ESSAAPAFVHPP

-544 PVQRQIERWGDADHE
+544 PVQRQIERWSSADHE
-559 RVAAAQGDA
+559 HVAAAQGDA
-568 DVPVQQSTHLDTPAR
+568 GQDVPVRQSTHLDIPAR
-583 ASEAVAMKTDDN
+583 ASEAVAAQVGDD
-595 APEFDRSVEAWMER
+595 APEFDRSPAAWMER
-609 LRADE
+609 LRADA
-614 RRRQKEAAQSPDRSS
+614 RRRQQQDSEARPSPLAPDRTGT
-629 VEASQPLPDA
+629 APA
-639 PPVAQPAGAPQSG
+639 TPPV
-652 GALWVESGRGQQR
+652 
-665 SWSQPTG
+665 
-672 ASQPGIAASPA
+672 
-683 RATRF
+683 RF
-688 APPVGAA
+688 APPL
-695 VRSTTPGGAR
+695 AR
-705 LPARPAPSAPLLSES
+705 TQARPAFPSGSPVSGRTQPTPVAASALVVSEA
-720 NRRFLRAAVGVDPA
+720 NRRFLRAAVGIDPA
-734 TVHLSRGQDAGR
+734 TVRLSRGQDAGR

-761 VALAPGRGDE
+761 VALAPGRGDD
-771 TAEGLGLLAHELTH
+771 TAEDLGLLAHELTH

-800 PSEQRPGFRPASPG
+800 PSERRPGFRPASPG
-814 SATDEEALARTVEAQ
+814 PAMDEEALARTVEAQ
-829 TVRAA
+829 TVQAA
-834 RMRFAPPIA
+834 RMRFAPPVFPA
-843 SGSVGSAA
+843 RAEAPVAQPFDKQESARTA
-851 ARPVDKPDG
+851 P
-860 AQAASPVEDAPAA
+860 PVEDAPAA

-939 RQRETPSQEQTP
+939 QQRETPAQERTQ

>member
-1 MIRRTLIARCRR
+1 M
-13 HTRLAR
+13 RLAR

-30 QVVDQPLLWAVGRAD
+30 QAVDQPLLWAVGRAD

-59 ALDSL
+59 APDSP
-64 ALPDTYAVLPPVAPE
+64 AFPDAYAVLPPVAPE
-79 APLVAD
+79 APPVAD
-85 LPHIPFD
+85 PPRFD
-92 EQELPEVAGEAQAA
+92 EQELREVAGEAQAA
-106 PVETA
+106 PVETASPA

-138 RDRTTVQSVDRSAA
+138 RDRTNVQSADRSVA
-152 QPEPAPDSRPTAAPS
+152 QPEPAPDSRPAS
-167 PPAEVRVAR
+167 SSPAEVRVAR

-191 PPSQPAAPPDGSAA
+191 PPSQPAAPPDSGAA
-205 PSFDRSPAAWMER
+205 PSFDRSPAVWMER
-218 LRADARRQSEAATQ
+218 LRADARRRSEAATQ
-232 TASAMAGE
+232 ASSAVPEE

-246 VASSLQGPAEQV
+246 VASPLQGQAEQA
-258 RDDGERDAGTPGSIL
+258 RDDGDYHTGMPDSIL

-302 HAPAGVPPSEPTAP
+302 RAPATVPTAEPTAP
-316 ADDTASAF
+316 AGDTASTF
-324 APPPAVAPASPGMLE
+324 APPPAVAPASPGM
-339 PEAPSLPEGGAT
+339 PEAGAPSPPDSSAA
-351 PAFAPPPAVAPAS
+351 PAFAPPLAVAPA
-364 PGMLEPEAP
+364 L
-373 SLPEGGATPAFAPL
+373 
-387 PTPAPASPDTA
+387 PDT
-398 EAGASSP
+398 
-405 REGGAMP
+405 
-412 AFAPPPEVA
+412 
-421 PELSDTPEPGAP
+421 PGT
-433 LLPESSA
+433 
-440 ASASPDMSE
+440 
-449 PGAPSLP
+449 GAPSLS
-456 ESSAAPAVVHPP
+456 ESSAAPAVAHPS
-468 AATQGSPRAPEG
+468 AAIQGSPRVPEG
-480 SESLPAK
+480 SQPSPAK
-487 PVASPERSSAP
+487 PVASLERGSAP
-498 MFDRSPAAWVERLRA
+498 VFDRSPAAWVERLRA

-518 SVTASQSAPQVSGEG
+518 SEAASQSAPQASGEG
-533 ATPLTPESGVQ
+533 ATPLTPESAAQ
-544 PVQRQIERWGDADHE
+544 PVQRRIERRGGADHE
-559 RVAAAQGDA
+559 RVAAVQGDA
-568 DVPVQQSTHLDTPAR
+568 GQDVPERQSTHLDMPAR
-583 ASEAVAMKTDDN
+583 APEPVAAPVDDD

-734 TVHLSRGQDAGR
+734 TVRLSRGQDAGR

-754 AVTIGDD
+754 AVTFGDD

-800 PSEQRPGFRPASPG
+800 PAEQRSGFRPASPG
-814 SATDEEALARTVEAQ
+814 PATDEEALARIVEAQ
-829 TVRAA
+829 TVQAA
-834 RMRFAPPIA
+834 RMRFAPPVFPA
-843 SGSVGSAA
+843 RAEVPVAQPFDKQESARTA
-851 ARPVDKPDG
+851 P
-860 AQAASPVEDAPAA
+860 PVEDAPAA

-939 RQRETPSQEQTP
+939 RQRETPSQERTQ

>member
-1 MIRRTLIARCRR
+1 MIRRTLITRLRR
-13 HTRLAR
+13 HMRLAR

-30 QVVDQPLLWAVGRAD
+30 QAVGQPLLWAVGRAD
-45 TLPRRARAP
+45 TPPRRARAP
-54 GLIRF
+54 GLIRL
-59 ALDSL
+59 APDSR
-64 ALPDTYAVLPPVAPE
+64 AFTDAYAVLPPVAPE
-79 APLVAD
+79 EPLVAD

-92 EQELPEVAGEAQAA
+92 DQELREVAGEAQAA

-191 PPSQPAAPPDGSAA
+191 PPPQPAAPPDSGAA
-205 PSFDRSPAAWMER
+205 PSFDRSPAAWTER
-218 LRADARRQSEAATQ
+218 LRADARRRSEAATQ
-232 TASAMAGE
+232 ASSAVPEE

-246 VASSLQGPAEQV
+246 VASPLQGQAEQA
-258 RDDGERDAGTPGSIL
+258 RNDGERDAGTPGSIL

-284 GQDVPAQQ
+284 GQEVPAQQ
-292 SPLPPADMSA
+292 SSLPPADMSA

-373 SLPEGGATPAFAPL
+373 SPPEGGAMPAFAPL

-456 ESSAAPAVVHPP
+456 ESSAAPAFVHPP

-518 SVTASQSAPQVSGEG
+518 SETASQSAPQVSGEG

-544 PVQRQIERWGDADHE
+544 PVQRQIERWSSADHE
-559 RVAAAQGDA
+559 HVAAAQGDA
-568 DVPVQQSTHLDTPAR
+568 GQDVPVRQSTHLDIPAR
-583 ASEAVAMKTDDN
+583 ASEAVAAQVGDD
-595 APEFDRSVEAWMER
+595 APEFDRSPAAWMER
-609 LRADE
+609 LRADA
-614 RRRQKEAAQSPDRSS
+614 RRRQQQDSEARPSPPAPDRTGT
-629 VEASQPLPDA
+629 A
-639 PPVAQPAGAPQSG
+639 PATRPV
-652 GALWVESGRGQQR
+652 
-665 SWSQPTG
+665 
-672 ASQPGIAASPA
+672 
-683 RATRF
+683 RF
-688 APPVGAA
+688 APPL
-695 VRSTTPGGAR
+695 AR
-705 LPARPAPSAPLLSES
+705 TQVRPAFPSGLPVSGRTQPTLAAASALVVSEA

-860 AQAASPVEDAPAA
+860 AQAASPVEDAPAG

-939 RQRETPSQEQTP
+939 QQRETPAQEQAP
-951 TPAPDID
+951 APAPDID

>member
-30 QVVDQPLLWAVGRAD
+30 QAVGQPLLWAVGRAD
-45 TLPRRARAP
+45 TPPRRARAP
-54 GLIRF
+54 GLIRL
-59 ALDSL
+59 APDSR
-64 ALPDTYAVLPPVAPE
+64 AFTDAYAVLPPVAPE
-79 APLVAD
+79 EPLVAD

-92 EQELPEVAGEAQAA
+92 DQELREVAGEAQAA

-302 HAPAGVPPSEPTAP
+302 RAPAAVPTTEPTAP
-316 ADDTASAF
+316 AGDTA
-324 APPPAVAPASPGMLE
+324 
-339 PEAPSLPEGGAT
+339 
-351 PAFAPPPAVAPAS
+351 PAFAPPPAVAPAL
-364 PGMLEPEAP
+364 PDTPEADASSP
-373 SLPEGGATPAFAPL
+373 LENNAAPAFAP
-387 PTPAPASPDTA
+387 PPAVAPALPDTP

-405 REGGAMP
+405 PESSAASASPDTPEAGASSPPESSAMP
-412 AFAPPPEVA
+412 ASPDMSE
-421 PELSDTPEPGAP
+421 TGAP

-440 ASASPDMSE
+440 A
-449 PGAPSLP
+449 
-456 ESSAAPAVVHPP
+456 PAVAHPP
-468 AATQGSPRAPEG
+468 AATQGSPHAPEE
-480 SESLPAK
+480 SEPSLTK
-487 PVASPERSSAP
+487 PVASLERGSAP
-498 MFDRSPAAWVERLRA
+498 VFDRSPAAWVERLRA

-518 SVTASQSAPQVSGEG
+518 SETASQSAPQVSGEG

-544 PVQRQIERWGDADHE
+544 PVQRQIERWSSADHE
-559 RVAAAQGDA
+559 HVAAAQGDA
-568 DVPVQQSTHLDTPAR
+568 GQDVPVRQSTHLDIPAR

-595 APEFDRSVEAWMER
+595 APEFDRSPAAWMER
-609 LRADE
+609 LRADA
-614 RRRQKEAAQSPDRSS
+614 RRRQQQDSEARPSPSAPDRTGTVS
-629 VEASQPLPDA
+629 AT
-639 PPVAQPAGAPQSG
+639 PPV
-652 GALWVESGRGQQR
+652 
-665 SWSQPTG
+665 
-672 ASQPGIAASPA
+672 
-683 RATRF
+683 RF
-688 APPVGAA
+688 APPLTRTQV
-695 VRSTTPGGAR
+695 
-705 LPARPAPSAPLLSES
+705 RPAFPSGSPVSGRTQPTSVAASALVVSEA

-734 TVHLSRGQDAGR
+734 TVRLSRGQDAGR

-761 VALAPGRGDE
+761 VALAPGRGDD
-771 TAEGLGLLAHELTH
+771 TAEDLGLLAHELTH

-800 PSEQRPGFRPASPG
+800 PSERRPGFRPASPG
-814 SATDEEALARTVEAQ
+814 PAMDEEALARTVEAQ

-860 AQAASPVEDAPAA
+860 AQAASPVEDAPAG

-939 RQRETPSQEQTP
+939 QQRETPAQEQAP
-951 TPAPDID
+951 APAPDID

>member
-85 LPHIPFD
+85 LPRIPFD

-106 PVETA
+106 PVETVSTA
-111 PGAPAVETGASP
+111 PGAPAAETDVSP
-123 ATIIDAAR
+123 AAIIDAAR

-138 RDRTTVQSVDRSAA
+138 RDRTTVQSVDRSVA
-152 QPEPAPDSRPTAAPS
+152 QPEPAPDSRPTPAPAPS

-176 PPRFLERTPPRRETS
+176 PPRFVERTPPRGETS
-191 PPSQPAAPPDGSAA
+191 PPQPAAPPDSSAA

-218 LRADARRQSEAATQ
+218 LRADARHRSEAATQ
-232 TASAMAGE
+232 AASAVPEE

-246 VASSLQGPAEQV
+246 VASPLQGQAEQA
-258 RDDGERDAGTPGSIL
+258 RNDGERDAGTPGSIL

-284 GQDVPAQQ
+284 GQEVPAQQ
-292 SPLPPADMSA
+292 SSLPPADKPA
-302 HAPAGVPPSEPTAP
+302 YAPAAVPPSAP
-316 ADDTASAF
+316 PALADDTA
-324 APPPAVAPASPGMLE
+324 
-339 PEAPSLPEGGAT
+339 
-351 PAFAPPPAVAPAS
+351 
-364 PGMLEPEAP
+364 
-373 SLPEGGATPAFAPL
+373 PAFAPL
-387 PTPAPASPDTA
+387 PTPAPASPGTPEP
-398 EAGASSP
+398 EAPSP
-405 REGGAMP
+405 PEGGAMP

-421 PELSDTPEPGAP
+421 PELSDTPETGAP

-449 PGAPSLP
+449 TGAPLLPESSAASVSPDMSGTGAPSLS
-456 ESSAAPAVVHPP
+456 ESSAAPAVAHPS
-468 AATQGSPRAPEG
+468 AAIQGSPRVPEG
-480 SESLPAK
+480 SQPSPAK
-487 PVASPERSSAP
+487 PVASLERGSAP
-498 MFDRSPAAWVERLRA
+498 VFDRSPAAWVERLRA

-595 APEFDRSVEAWMER
+595 APEFDRSPAAWMER
-609 LRADE
+609 LRADA
-614 RRRQKEAAQSPDRSS
+614 RRRQQQDSEARPSPSAPDRTGTVS
-629 VEASQPLPDA
+629 AT
-639 PPVAQPAGAPQSG
+639 PPV
-652 GALWVESGRGQQR
+652 
-665 SWSQPTG
+665 
-672 ASQPGIAASPA
+672 
-683 RATRF
+683 RF
-688 APPVGAA
+688 APPL
-695 VRSTTPGGAR
+695 AR
-705 LPARPAPSAPLLSES
+705 TQARPAFPSGSPVSGRTQPTPVAASALVVSEA

-734 TVHLSRGQDAGR
+734 TVRLSRGQDAGR

-754 AVTIGDD
+754 AVTFGDD

-800 PSEQRPGFRPASPG
+800 PSERRPGFRPASPG
-814 SATDEEALARTVEAQ
+814 PATDEEALARTVEVQ

-834 RMRFAPPIA
+834 RMRFAPPITP
-843 SGSVGSAA
+843 GSAGSAA
-851 ARPVDKPDG
+851 ARPIDKPDG
-860 AQAASPVEDAPAA
+860 AQAASPVEETPVA

-882 PAPWEPLPD
+882 PAPWEPLPA

-939 RQRETPSQEQTP
+939 QQRETPAQERTQ

>member
-1 MIRRTLIARCRR
+1 M
-13 HTRLAR
+13 RLAR

-30 QVVDQPLLWAVGRAD
+30 QAVGQPLLWAVGRAD
-45 TLPRRARAP
+45 TPPRRARAP
-54 GLIRF
+54 GLIRL
-59 ALDSL
+59 APDSR
-64 ALPDTYAVLPPVAPE
+64 AFTDAYAVLPPVAPE
-79 APLVAD
+79 EPLVAD
-85 LPHIPFD
+85 LPRIPFD

-106 PVETA
+106 PVETVSTA
-111 PGAPAVETGASP
+111 PGAPAAETDVSP
-123 ATIIDAAR
+123 AAIIDAAR
-131 AWVAQQL
+131 AWVVQQL

-246 VASSLQGPAEQV
+246 VASPLQGPAEQV

-440 ASASPDMSE
+440 ASVSPDMSE
-449 PGAPSLP
+449 TGAPSLS
-456 ESSAAPAVVHPP
+456 ESSAAPAVAHPS
-468 AATQGSPRAPEG
+468 AAIQGSPRVPEG
-480 SESLPAK
+480 SQPSPAK
-487 PVASPERSSAP
+487 PVASLERGSAAV
-498 MFDRSPAAWVERLRA
+498 FDRSPAAWVERLRA

-518 SVTASQSAPQVSGEG
+518 SEAASQSAPQVSGEG
-533 ATPLTPESGVQ
+533 ATPLTPESAAQ
-544 PVQRQIERWGDADHE
+544 PVQRRIERRGGADHE
-559 RVAAAQGDA
+559 RVAAVQGDA
-568 DVPVQQSTHLDTPAR
+568 GQDVPERQSTHLDMPAR
-583 ASEAVAMKTDDN
+583 APEPVAAPVDDD

-734 TVHLSRGQDAGR
+734 TVRLSRGQDAGR

-761 VALAPGRGDE
+761 VALAPGRGDD

-800 PSEQRPGFRPASPG
+800 PSERRPGFRPASPG
-814 SATDEEALARTVEAQ
+814 PAMDEEALARTVEAQ

-860 AQAASPVEDAPAA
+860 AQAASPVEDAPAG

-939 RQRETPSQEQTP
+939 QQRETPAQEQAP

>member
-30 QVVDQPLLWAVGRAD
+30 QAVDQPLLWAVGRAD

-54 GLIRF
+54 GLIRL
-59 ALDSL
+59 APDSR
-64 ALPDTYAVLPPVAPE
+64 AFTDAYAVLPPVAPE
-79 APLVAD
+79 EPLVAD

-92 EQELPEVAGEAQAA
+92 DQELREVAGEAQAA

-218 LRADARRQSEAATQ
+218 LRADARHRSEAATQ
-232 TASAMAGE
+232 AASAVPEE

-246 VASSLQGPAEQV
+246 VASPLQGQAEQA
-258 RDDGERDAGTPGSIL
+258 RNDGERDAGTPGSIL

-292 SPLPPADMSA
+292 SSLPPADKPA
-302 HAPAGVPPSEPTAP
+302 YAPAAVPPSAP
-316 ADDTASAF
+316 PALADDTA
-324 APPPAVAPASPGMLE
+324 
-339 PEAPSLPEGGAT
+339 
-351 PAFAPPPAVAPAS
+351 
-364 PGMLEPEAP
+364 
-373 SLPEGGATPAFAPL
+373 PAFAPL
-387 PTPAPASPDTA
+387 PTPAPASPGTPEP
-398 EAGASSP
+398 EAPSPPEGGAMPAFAPLPTPAPASP
-405 REGGAMP
+405 GTPEPEAPSPPEGGAMP

-421 PELSDTPEPGAP
+421 PELSDTPETGAP

-449 PGAPSLP
+449 TGAPLLPESSAASASPDMSETGAPSLS
-456 ESSAAPAVVHPP
+456 ESSAAPAVAHPS
-468 AATQGSPRAPEG
+468 AAIQGSPRVPEG
-480 SESLPAK
+480 SQPSPAK
-487 PVASPERSSAP
+487 PVASLERGSAAV
-498 MFDRSPAAWVERLRA
+498 FDRSPAAWVERLRA

-518 SVTASQSAPQVSGEG
+518 SEAASQSAPQASGEG
-533 ATPLTPESGVQ
+533 ATPLTPESAAQ
-544 PVQRQIERWGDADHE
+544 PVQRRIERRGGADHE
-559 RVAAAQGDA
+559 HVAAAQGDA
-568 DVPVQQSTHLDTPAR
+568 GQDVPVRQSTHLDIPAR
-583 ASEAVAMKTDDN
+583 ASEAVAAPVDDD
-595 APEFDRSVEAWMER
+595 APEFDRSPAAWMER

-761 VALAPGRGDE
+761 VALAPGRGDD
-771 TAEGLGLLAHELTH
+771 TAEDLGLLAHELTH

-860 AQAASPVEDAPAA
+860 AQAASPVEDAPAG

-939 RQRETPSQEQTP
+939 QQRETPAQEQAP
-951 TPAPDID
+951 APAPDID

>member
-30 QVVDQPLLWAVGRAD
+30 QAVGQPLLWAVGRAD
-45 TLPRRARAP
+45 TPPRRARAP
-54 GLIRF
+54 GLIRL
-59 ALDSL
+59 APDSR
-64 ALPDTYAVLPPVAPE
+64 AFTDAYAVLPPVAPE

-92 EQELPEVAGEAQAA
+92 DQELREVAGEAQAA

-246 VASSLQGPAEQV
+246 VASSLQGPAEHV

-292 SPLPPADMSA
+292 SPLPPADKPA
-302 HAPAGVPPSEPTAP
+302 YAPAAVPPSAP
-316 ADDTASAF
+316 PALADDTAPAF
-324 APPPAVAPASPGMLE
+324 APLPTPAPASPGTPE
-339 PEAPSLPEGGAT
+339 PEAPSLPEGGA
-351 PAFAPPPAVAPAS
+351 
-364 PGMLEPEAP
+364 M
-373 SLPEGGATPAFAPL
+373 PAFAPL

-405 REGGAMP
+405 PEGGAMP

-421 PELSDTPEPGAP
+421 PELSDTPETGAPLLPESSAASASPDMSETGAP

-456 ESSAAPAVVHPP
+456 ESSAAPAFVHPP

-487 PVASPERSSAP
+487 PVASPERGSAP

-518 SVTASQSAPQVSGEG
+518 SETASQSAPQASGEG

-544 PVQRQIERWGDADHE
+544 PVQRQIERWSSADHE
-559 RVAAAQGDA
+559 HVAAAQGDA
-568 DVPVQQSTHLDTPAR
+568 GQDVPVRQSTHLDIPAR
-583 ASEAVAMKTDDN
+583 ASEAVAAQVGDD
-595 APEFDRSVEAWMER
+595 APEFDRSPAAWMER
-609 LRADE
+609 LRADA
-614 RRRQKEAAQSPDRSS
+614 RRRQQQDSEARPSPPAPDRTGT
-629 VEASQPLPDA
+629 A
-639 PPVAQPAGAPQSG
+639 PATRPV
-652 GALWVESGRGQQR
+652 
-665 SWSQPTG
+665 
-672 ASQPGIAASPA
+672 
-683 RATRF
+683 RF
-688 APPVGAA
+688 APPL
-695 VRSTTPGGAR
+695 AR
-705 LPARPAPSAPLLSES
+705 TQVRPAFPSGLPVSGRTQPTLAAASALVVSEA

-834 RMRFAPPIA
+834 RMRFAPPITP
-843 SGSVGSAA
+843 GSAGSAA

-860 AQAASPVEDAPAA
+860 AQAASPVEDAPAG

-939 RQRETPSQEQTP
+939 QQRETPAQEQAP
-951 TPAPDID
+951 APAPDID

>member
-1 MIRRTLIARCRR
+1 
-13 HTRLAR
+13 
-19 ALAGRS
+19 
-25 PLAVR
+25 
-30 QVVDQPLLWAVGRAD
+30 
-45 TLPRRARAP
+45 
-54 GLIRF
+54 
-59 ALDSL
+59 
-64 ALPDTYAVLPPVAPE
+64 LPDTPE
-79 APLVAD
+79 
-85 LPHIPFD
+85 
-92 EQELPEVAGEAQAA
+92 
-106 PVETA
+106 
-111 PGAPAVETGASP
+111 PGAPALPKS
-123 ATIIDAAR
+123 
-131 AWVAQQL
+131 
-138 RDRTTVQSVDRSAA
+138 
-152 QPEPAPDSRPTAAPS
+152 
-167 PPAEVRVAR
+167 
-176 PPRFLERTPPRRETS
+176 
-191 PPSQPAAPPDGSAA
+191 SAA
-205 PSFDRSPAAWMER
+205 PAFAHPPAATQGSPRAPEESESSPAGLIASPERGSAPVFDRSPAAWMER
-218 LRADARRQSEAATQ
+218 LRADARRRSEA
-232 TASAMAGE
+232 
-240 GTPPEI
+240 
-246 VASSLQGPAEQV
+246 
-258 RDDGERDAGTPGSIL
+258 
-273 APDAAPAQRDA
+273 
-284 GQDVPAQQ
+284 
-292 SPLPPADMSA
+292 
-302 HAPAGVPPSEPTAP
+302 
-316 ADDTASAF
+316 
-324 APPPAVAPASPGMLE
+324 
-339 PEAPSLPEGGAT
+339 
-351 PAFAPPPAVAPAS
+351 
-364 PGMLEPEAP
+364 
-373 SLPEGGATPAFAPL
+373 
-387 PTPAPASPDTA
+387 
-398 EAGASSP
+398 
-405 REGGAMP
+405 
-412 AFAPPPEVA
+412 
-421 PELSDTPEPGAP
+421 
-433 LLPESSA
+433 
-440 ASASPDMSE
+440 
-449 PGAPSLP
+449 
-456 ESSAAPAVVHPP
+456 
-468 AATQGSPRAPEG
+468 
-480 SESLPAK
+480 
-487 PVASPERSSAP
+487 
-498 MFDRSPAAWVERLRA
+498 
-513 DARRR
+513 
-518 SVTASQSAPQVSGEG
+518 ASQSAPQASGEG
-533 ATPLTPESGVQ
+533 ATPLTPESAAQ
-544 PVQRQIERWGDADHE
+544 PVQRRIERRGGADHE
-559 RVAAAQGDA
+559 RVAAVQGDA
-568 DVPVQQSTHLDTPAR
+568 GQDVPVRQSTHLDMPAR
-583 ASEAVAMKTDDN
+583 APEPVAAPVDDD

-665 SWSQPTG
+665 SGAQPTG

-734 TVHLSRGQDAGR
+734 TVRLSRGQDAGR

-754 AVTIGDD
+754 AVTFGDD

-800 PSEQRPGFRPASPG
+800 PAERRPGFRPASPG
-814 SATDEEALARTVEAQ
+814 PATDEEALARIVEAQ

-860 AQAASPVEDAPAA
+860 AQAASPVEDAPAG

-882 PAPWEPLPD
+882 PAPWEPLPA

-896 RSVEAPPLPVVTV
+896 RSVEAPPLPVGTV

-939 RQRETPSQEQTP
+939 QQRETPAQERTQ

>member
-25 PLAVR
+25 PLTVR
-30 QVVDQPLLWAVGRAD
+30 QAVGQPLLWAVGRAD
-45 TLPRRARAP
+45 TPPRRARAP

-59 ALDSL
+59 APDSP
-64 ALPDTYAVLPPVAPE
+64 AFPDAYAVLPPVAPE
-79 APLVAD
+79 EPLVAA

-92 EQELPEVAGEAQAA
+92 EQELREVAGEVQAA

-111 PGAPAVETGASP
+111 STAVETGASP

-138 RDRTTVQSVDRSAA
+138 RDRTNVQSADRSVA
-152 QPEPAPDSRPTAAPS
+152 QPEPAPDSRPASSST
-167 PPAEVRVAR
+167 AEVRVAR
-176 PPRFLERTPPRRETS
+176 PPRFIERTPPRRETS
-191 PPSQPAAPPDGSAA
+191 PPPQPAAPPDSGAA
-205 PSFDRSPAAWMER
+205 PSFDRSPAAWTER
-218 LRADARRQSEAATQ
+218 LRADARRRSEAATQ
-232 TASAMAGE
+232 ASSAVPEE

-246 VASSLQGPAEQV
+246 VASPLQGQAEQA

-364 PGMLEPEAP
+364 PD
-373 SLPEGGATPAFAPL
+373 TP
-387 PTPAPASPDTA
+387 

-405 REGGAMP
+405 PESSAASASPDTPEAGASSPPESSAMP
-412 AFAPPPEVA
+412 ASPDMSE
-421 PELSDTPEPGAP
+421 TGAP

-440 ASASPDMSE
+440 A
-449 PGAPSLP
+449 
-456 ESSAAPAVVHPP
+456 PAVAHPP
-468 AATQGSPRAPEG
+468 AAAQGSPHATEE
-480 SESLPAK
+480 SEPSLTK

-498 MFDRSPAAWVERLRA
+498 VFDRSPAAWMERLRA
-513 DARRR
+513 NARRR
-518 SVTASQSAPQVSGEG
+518 SEAASQSAPQASGEG
-533 ATPLTPESGVQ
+533 ATPLTPESAAQ
-544 PVQRQIERWGDADHE
+544 PVQRRIERRGGADHE
-559 RVAAAQGDA
+559 RVAAVQGDA
-568 DVPVQQSTHLDTPAR
+568 GQDVPERQSTHLDMPAR
-583 ASEAVAMKTDDN
+583 APEPVAAPVDDD

-652 GALWVESGRGQQR
+652 GALWVESGRGQQH
-665 SWSQPTG
+665 SGSQPTG

-734 TVHLSRGQDAGR
+734 TVRLSRGQDAGR

-860 AQAASPVEDAPAA
+860 AQAASPVEDAPAG

-925 VVHAAETARTLPAP
+925 MVYAAETTRTLPAP
-939 RQRETPSQEQTP
+939 RQRETPLQEQTP
-951 TPAPDID
+951 TPTPDID

>member
-25 PLAVR
+25 PLTVR
-30 QVVDQPLLWAVGRAD
+30 QAVSQPLLWAVGRAD
-45 TLPRRARAP
+45 TPPRRARAP
-54 GLIRF
+54 GLIRL
-59 ALDSL
+59 APDSR
-64 ALPDTYAVLPPVAPE
+64 AFTDAYAVLPPVAPE
-79 APLVAD
+79 EPLVAD

-92 EQELPEVAGEAQAA
+92 DQELREVAGEAQAV

-351 PAFAPPPAVAPAS
+351 PAFAP
-364 PGMLEPEAP
+364 
-373 SLPEGGATPAFAPL
+373 L

-440 ASASPDMSE
+440 MPASPDMSE
-449 PGAPSLP
+449 TGAPLLP
-456 ESSAAPAVVHPP
+456 ESSAAPAVAHPP
-468 AATQGSPRAPEG
+468 AAAQGSPHATEE
-480 SESLPAK
+480 SEPSLTK

-498 MFDRSPAAWVERLRA
+498 VFDRSPAAWMERLRA
-513 DARRR
+513 NARRR
-518 SVTASQSAPQVSGEG
+518 SEAASQSVPQASGEG
-533 ATPLTPESGVQ
+533 ATPLTPESAAQ
-544 PVQRQIERWGDADHE
+544 PVQRRIERRGGADHE
-559 RVAAAQGDA
+559 RVAAVQGDA
-568 DVPVQQSTHLDTPAR
+568 GQDVPERQSTHLDMPAR
-583 ASEAVAMKTDDN
+583 APEPVAAPVDDD

-860 AQAASPVEDAPAA
+860 AQAASPVEDAPAG

-939 RQRETPSQEQTP
+939 QQRETPAQERTQ

>member
-30 QVVDQPLLWAVGRAD
+30 QAVDQPLLWAVGRAD

-59 ALDSL
+59 TPDSL
-64 ALPDTYAVLPPVAPE
+64 ALPDAYAVLPPVAPE

-85 LPHIPFD
+85 LPRIPFD

-106 PVETA
+106 PVETVSTA
-111 PGAPAVETGASP
+111 PGAPAAETDVSP
-123 ATIIDAAR
+123 AAIIDAAR

-138 RDRTTVQSVDRSAA
+138 RDRTTVQSVDRSIA
-152 QPEPAPDSRPTAAPS
+152 QPEPAPGSRPAPAPL

-176 PPRFLERTPPRRETS
+176 PPRFVERTPPRRETS
-191 PPSQPAAPPDGSAA
+191 PPQPAAPPDSSAA

-218 LRADARRQSEAATQ
+218 LRADARHRSEAATQ
-232 TASAMAGE
+232 AASAVPEE

-246 VASSLQGPAEQV
+246 VASPLQGQAEQA
-258 RDDGERDAGTPGSIL
+258 RNDGERDAGTPGSIL

-284 GQDVPAQQ
+284 GQEVPAQQ
-292 SPLPPADMSA
+292 SSLPPADKPA
-302 HAPAGVPPSEPTAP
+302 YAPAAVPQSEPTAL
-316 ADDTASAF
+316 ADDTA
-324 APPPAVAPASPGMLE
+324 
-339 PEAPSLPEGGAT
+339 
-351 PAFAPPPAVAPAS
+351 
-364 PGMLEPEAP
+364 
-373 SLPEGGATPAFAPL
+373 PAFAPL
-387 PTPAPASPDTA
+387 PTPAPASPGTPEP
-398 EAGASSP
+398 EAPSP
-405 REGGAMP
+405 PEGGAMP

-421 PELSDTPEPGAP
+421 PALLDTPETGAP

-440 ASASPDMSE
+440 APALSDTPE
-449 PGAPSLP
+449 TGAPSLS
-456 ESSAAPAVVHPP
+456 ESSAAPAVAHPS
-468 AATQGSPRAPEG
+468 AAIQGSPRVPEG
-480 SESLPAK
+480 SQPSPAK
-487 PVASPERSSAP
+487 PVASPERGSAP
-498 MFDRSPAAWVERLRA
+498 VFDRSPAAWVERLRA

-518 SVTASQSAPQVSGEG
+518 SETASQSAPQVSGEG
-533 ATPLTPESGVQ
+533 ATPLTPESGAQ
-544 PVQRQIERWGDADHE
+544 SVQRQIERWSGADRE

-568 DVPVQQSTHLDTPAR
+568 DVPVQQSTRLDTPAR

-595 APEFDRSVEAWMER
+595 APEFDRSPAAWMER
-609 LRADE
+609 LRADA
-614 RRRQKEAAQSPDRSS
+614 RRRQQQDSEARPSPSAPDRTGTVS
-629 VEASQPLPDA
+629 AT
-639 PPVAQPAGAPQSG
+639 PPV
-652 GALWVESGRGQQR
+652 
-665 SWSQPTG
+665 
-672 ASQPGIAASPA
+672 
-683 RATRF
+683 RF
-688 APPVGAA
+688 APPLTRTQV
-695 VRSTTPGGAR
+695 
-705 LPARPAPSAPLLSES
+705 RPAFPSGSPVSGRTQPTPVAASALVVSEA

-734 TVHLSRGQDAGR
+734 TVRLSRGQDAGR

-800 PSEQRPGFRPASPG
+800 PSEQRPGFRPASPEP
-814 SATDEEALARTVEAQ
+814 ATDEEALARTVEAQ

-834 RMRFAPPIA
+834 RMRFAPPITP
-843 SGSVGSAA
+843 GSAGSAA
-851 ARPVDKPDG
+851 ARPIDKPDG
-860 AQAASPVEDAPAA
+860 AQAASPVEETPVA

-882 PAPWEPLPD
+882 PAPWEPLPA

-939 RQRETPSQEQTP
+939 QQRETPAQERTQ

>member
-1 MIRRTLIARCRR
+1 MIRRTLITRLRR
-13 HTRLAR
+13 HMRLAR

-30 QVVDQPLLWAVGRAD
+30 QAVGQPLLWAVGRAD
-45 TLPRRARAP
+45 TPPRRARAP
-54 GLIRF
+54 GLIRL
-59 ALDSL
+59 APDSR
-64 ALPDTYAVLPPVAPE
+64 AFTDAYAVLPPVAPE
-79 APLVAD
+79 EPLVAD

-92 EQELPEVAGEAQAA
+92 DQELREVAGEAQAA

-324 APPPAVAPASPGMLE
+324 APPPAVAPASPGTPE

-351 PAFAPPPAVAPAS
+351 PAFAPPPAVASAS

-456 ESSAAPAVVHPP
+456 ESSAAPAFVHPP

-518 SVTASQSAPQVSGEG
+518 SETASQSAPQVSGEG

-544 PVQRQIERWGDADHE
+544 PVQRQIERWSSADHE
-559 RVAAAQGDA
+559 HVAAAQGDA
-568 DVPVQQSTHLDTPAR
+568 GQDVPVRQSTHLDIPAR
-583 ASEAVAMKTDDN
+583 ASEAVAAQVGDD
-595 APEFDRSVEAWMER
+595 APEFDRSPAAWMER
-609 LRADE
+609 LRADA
-614 RRRQKEAAQSPDRSS
+614 RRRQQQDSEARPSPSAPDRTGTVS
-629 VEASQPLPDA
+629 AT
-639 PPVAQPAGAPQSG
+639 PPV
-652 GALWVESGRGQQR
+652 
-665 SWSQPTG
+665 
-672 ASQPGIAASPA
+672 
-683 RATRF
+683 RF
-688 APPVGAA
+688 APPL
-695 VRSTTPGGAR
+695 AR
-705 LPARPAPSAPLLSES
+705 TQARPAFPSGSPVSGRTQPTPVAASALVVSEA

-734 TVHLSRGQDAGR
+734 TVRLSRGQDAGR

-834 RMRFAPPIA
+834 RMRFAPPVFPA
-843 SGSVGSAA
+843 RAEVPVAQPFDKQESARTA
-851 ARPVDKPDG
+851 P
-860 AQAASPVEDAPAA
+860 PVEDAPAA

-896 RSVEAPPLPVVTV
+896 RSAEAPPLPVVTV
-909 APAPPAFTTPP
+909 APAPPVFTTPP
-920 QPGAP
+920 QPGSPA
-925 VVHAAETARTLPAP
+925 VHAAETARTLPAP
-939 RQRETPSQEQTP
+939 QQRETPAQEQAP
-951 TPAPDID
+951 APAPDID

>member
-1 MIRRTLIARCRR
+1 MIRRTLITRLRR
-13 HTRLAR
+13 HMRLAR

-30 QVVDQPLLWAVGRAD
+30 QAVGQPLLWAVGRAD
-45 TLPRRARAP
+45 TPPRRARAP
-54 GLIRF
+54 GLIRL
-59 ALDSL
+59 APDSR
-64 ALPDTYAVLPPVAPE
+64 AFTDAYAVLPPVAPE
-79 APLVAD
+79 EPLVAD

-92 EQELPEVAGEAQAA
+92 DQELREVAGEAQAA

-351 PAFAPPPAVAPAS
+351 PAFAP
-364 PGMLEPEAP
+364 
-373 SLPEGGATPAFAPL
+373 L

-456 ESSAAPAVVHPP
+456 ESSAAPAFVHPP

-518 SVTASQSAPQVSGEG
+518 SETASQSAPQVSGEG

-544 PVQRQIERWGDADHE
+544 PVQRQIERWSSADHE
-559 RVAAAQGDA
+559 HVAAAQGDA
-568 DVPVQQSTHLDTPAR
+568 GQDVPVRQSTHLDIPAR
-583 ASEAVAMKTDDN
+583 ASEAVAAQVGDD
-595 APEFDRSVEAWMER
+595 APEFDRSPAAWMER
-609 LRADE
+609 LRADA
-614 RRRQKEAAQSPDRSS
+614 RRRQQQDSEARPSPPAPDRTGT
-629 VEASQPLPDA
+629 A
-639 PPVAQPAGAPQSG
+639 PATRPV
-652 GALWVESGRGQQR
+652 
-665 SWSQPTG
+665 
-672 ASQPGIAASPA
+672 
-683 RATRF
+683 RF
-688 APPVGAA
+688 APPL
-695 VRSTTPGGAR
+695 AR
-705 LPARPAPSAPLLSES
+705 TQVRPAFPSGLPVSGRTQPTLAAASALVVSEA

-761 VALAPGRGDE
+761 VALAPGRGDD
-771 TAEGLGLLAHELTH
+771 TAEDLGLLAHELTH

-800 PSEQRPGFRPASPG
+800 PSERRPGFRPASPG
-814 SATDEEALARTVEAQ
+814 PATDEEALARTVEAQ

-860 AQAASPVEDAPAA
+860 AQAASPVEDAPAG

-939 RQRETPSQEQTP
+939 QQRETPAQEQAP
-951 TPAPDID
+951 APAPDID

>member
-30 QVVDQPLLWAVGRAD
+30 QAVGQPLLWAVGRAD
-45 TLPRRARAP
+45 TPPRRARAP
-54 GLIRF
+54 GLIRL
-59 ALDSL
+59 APDSR
-64 ALPDTYAVLPPVAPE
+64 AFTDAYAVLPPVAPE
-79 APLVAD
+79 EPLVAD

-92 EQELPEVAGEAQAA
+92 DQELREVAGEAQAA

-205 PSFDRSPAAWMER
+205 PSFDRSPAAWMKR

-364 PGMLEPEAP
+364 P
-373 SLPEGGATPAFAPL
+373 
-387 PTPAPASPDTA
+387 DTA

-405 REGGAMP
+405 PEGGAMP

-421 PELSDTPEPGAP
+421 PELSDTPEPEAPSPPEGGAMPAFAPPPEVAPELSDTPETGAPLLPESSAASASPDMSETGAP

-456 ESSAAPAVVHPP
+456 ESSAAPAFVHPLC
-468 AATQGSPRAPEG
+468 SHRRDRRACRREAN
-480 SESLPAK
+480 LCQ
-487 PVASPERSSAP
+487 RN
-498 MFDRSPAAWVERLRA
+498 RLH
-513 DARRR
+513 RRN
-518 SVTASQSAPQVSGEG
+518 
-533 ATPLTPESGVQ
+533 
-544 PVQRQIERWGDADHE
+544 
-559 RVAAAQGDA
+559 VAAL
-568 DVPVQQSTHLDTPAR
+568 PCSTAR
-583 ASEAVAMKTDDN
+583 
-595 APEFDRSVEAWMER
+595 
-609 LRADE
+609 
-614 RRRQKEAAQSPDRSS
+614 
-629 VEASQPLPDA
+629 
-639 PPVAQPAGAPQSG
+639 
-652 GALWVESGRGQQR
+652 
-665 SWSQPTG
+665 
-672 ASQPGIAASPA
+672 
-683 RATRF
+683 
-688 APPVGAA
+688 
-695 VRSTTPGGAR
+695 
-705 LPARPAPSAPLLSES
+705 
-720 NRRFLRAAVGVDPA
+720 
-734 TVHLSRGQDAGR
+734 
-746 LTSAYRAD
+746 
-754 AVTIGDD
+754 
-761 VALAPGRGDE
+761 
-771 TAEGLGLLAHELTH
+771 
-785 VARRRDPTAI
+785 
-795 PPIAR
+795 
-800 PSEQRPGFRPASPG
+800 QRPGWNACAPMPA
-814 SATDEEALARTVEAQ
+814 
-829 TVRAA
+829 
-834 RMRFAPPIA
+834 
-843 SGSVGSAA
+843 VGRRRRHS
-851 ARPVDKPDG
+851 RRRRC
-860 AQAASPVEDAPAA
+860 
-873 PDRGRWGNL
+873 RGRVQHL
-882 PAPWEPLPD
+882 
-891 WLAPS
+891 
-896 RSVEAPPLPVVTV
+896 
-909 APAPPAFTTPP
+909 
-920 QPGAP
+920 
-925 VVHAAETARTLPAP
+925 
-939 RQRETPSQEQTP
+939 
-951 TPAPDID
+951 
-958 ALARQV
+958 
-964 YAVLK
+964 
-969 RRLAAERR
+969 
-977 RSGWE
+977 

>member
-85 LPHIPFD
+85 LPRIPFD

-456 ESSAAPAVVHPP
+456 ESSAAPAFVHPP

-518 SVTASQSAPQVSGEG
+518 SETASQSAPQVSGEG

-544 PVQRQIERWGDADHE
+544 PVQRQIERWSSADHE
-559 RVAAAQGDA
+559 HVAAAQGDA
-568 DVPVQQSTHLDTPAR
+568 GQDVPVRQSTHLDIPAR

-595 APEFDRSVEAWMER
+595 APEFDRSPAAWMER
-609 LRADE
+609 LRADA
-614 RRRQKEAAQSPDRSS
+614 RRRQQQDSEARPSPPAPDRTGT
-629 VEASQPLPDA
+629 A
-639 PPVAQPAGAPQSG
+639 PATRPV
-652 GALWVESGRGQQR
+652 
-665 SWSQPTG
+665 
-672 ASQPGIAASPA
+672 
-683 RATRF
+683 RF
-688 APPVGAA
+688 APPLTRTQV
-695 VRSTTPGGAR
+695 
-705 LPARPAPSAPLLSES
+705 RPAFPSGSPVSGRTQPTSVAASALVVSEA

-734 TVHLSRGQDAGR
+734 TVRLSRGQDAGR

-761 VALAPGRGDE
+761 VALAPGRGDD
-771 TAEGLGLLAHELTH
+771 TAEDLGLLAHELTH

-800 PSEQRPGFRPASPG
+800 PSERRPGFRPASPG
-814 SATDEEALARTVEAQ
+814 PAMDEEALARTVEAQ

-860 AQAASPVEDAPAA
+860 AQAASPVEDAPAG

-939 RQRETPSQEQTP
+939 QQRETPAQEQAP
-951 TPAPDID
+951 APAPDID

>member
-30 QVVDQPLLWAVGRAD
+30 QAVGQPLLWAVGRAD
-45 TLPRRARAP
+45 TPPRRSRAP

-59 ALDSL
+59 APDSL
-64 ALPDTYAVLPPVAPE
+64 ALPDAYAVLPPVAPE

-85 LPHIPFD
+85 LPRIPFD

-106 PVETA
+106 PVETVSTA
-111 PGAPAVETGASP
+111 PGAPAAETDVSP
-123 ATIIDAAR
+123 AAIIDAAR

-138 RDRTTVQSVDRSAA
+138 RDRTTVQSVDRPVA
-152 QPEPAPDSRPTAAPS
+152 QPEPAPGSRPAPVPS

-176 PPRFLERTPPRRETS
+176 PPRFVERTPPRGETS
-191 PPSQPAAPPDGSAA
+191 PPQPAAPPDSSAA
-205 PSFDRSPAAWMER
+205 PSFDRSPVAWMER
-218 LRADARRQSEAATQ
+218 LRADARHQLEAATQ
-232 TASAMAGE
+232 AASAVPEE

-246 VASSLQGPAEQV
+246 VASPLQGQAEQA
-258 RDDGERDAGTPGSIL
+258 RNDGERDAGTPGSIL

-284 GQDVPAQQ
+284 GQEVPAQQ
-292 SPLPPADMSA
+292 SSLPPADKPA
-302 HAPAGVPPSEPTAP
+302 YAPAAVPPSAP
-316 ADDTASAF
+316 PALADDI
-324 APPPAVAPASPGMLE
+324 V
-339 PEAPSLPEGGAT
+339 
-351 PAFAPPPAVAPAS
+351 
-364 PGMLEPEAP
+364 
-373 SLPEGGATPAFAPL
+373 
-387 PTPAPASPDTA
+387 PASPDTA

-405 REGGAMP
+405 PEGGAMSAFAP
-412 AFAPPPEVA
+412 LPTTAPASPGTPEPESPAPPEGGATSAFAPPPEVA
-421 PELSDTPEPGAP
+421 PALLDTPET
-433 LLPESSA
+433 
-440 ASASPDMSE
+440 
-449 PGAPSLP
+449 GAPSLS
-456 ESSAAPAVVHPP
+456 ESSAAPAVAHPS
-468 AATQGSPRAPEG
+468 AAIQGSPRVPEG
-480 SESLPAK
+480 SQPSPAK
-487 PVASPERSSAP
+487 PVASPERGSAP
-498 MFDRSPAAWVERLRA
+498 VFDRSPAAWVERLRA

-518 SVTASQSAPQVSGEG
+518 SETASQSAPQVSGEG

-544 PVQRQIERWGDADHE
+544 PVQRQIERWSGADHE

-568 DVPVQQSTHLDTPAR
+568 GQDILVQQSIHLDMPAH

-595 APEFDRSVEAWMER
+595 APEFDRSPAAWMER
-609 LRADE
+609 LRADA
-614 RRRQKEAAQSPDRSS
+614 RRRQQQDSEARPSPSAPDRTGTGS
-629 VEASQPLPDA
+629 AT
-639 PPVAQPAGAPQSG
+639 PPV
-652 GALWVESGRGQQR
+652 
-665 SWSQPTG
+665 
-672 ASQPGIAASPA
+672 
-683 RATRF
+683 RF
-688 APPVGAA
+688 APPLTRTQV
-695 VRSTTPGGAR
+695 
-705 LPARPAPSAPLLSES
+705 RPAFPSGSPVSGRTQPTPVAASALVVSEA

-734 TVHLSRGQDAGR
+734 TVRLSRGQDAGR

-761 VALAPGRGDE
+761 VALAPGRGDD
-771 TAEGLGLLAHELTH
+771 TAEDLGLLAHELTH

-814 SATDEEALARTVEAQ
+814 PATDEEALARTVEAQ

-834 RMRFAPPIA
+834 RMRFAPPITPGSA
-843 SGSVGSAA
+843 GSVA
-851 ARPVDKPDG
+851 ARPVNKPDG
-860 AQAASPVEDAPAA
+860 AQAASPVEETPVA
-873 PDRGRWGNL
+873 PDRERWGNL
-882 PAPWEPLPD
+882 PAPWEPLPA

-925 VVHAAETARTLPAP
+925 VVYAAETARTLPAP
-939 RQRETPSQEQTP
+939 QQRETPAQERTQ

>member
-30 QVVDQPLLWAVGRAD
+30 QAVDQPLLWAVGRAD

-59 ALDSL
+59 APDSL
-64 ALPDTYAVLPPVAPE
+64 ALPDTYAVLPPVTPE

-85 LPHIPFD
+85 LPRIPFD
-92 EQELPEVAGEAQAA
+92 EQELLEVAGEAQAA
-106 PVETA
+106 PVETVSTA
-111 PGAPAVETGASP
+111 PGAPAAETDVSP
-123 ATIIDAAR
+123 AAIIDAAR

-138 RDRTTVQSVDRSAA
+138 RDRTTVQSVDRSVA
-152 QPEPAPDSRPTAAPS
+152 QPEPVPDSRPTPAPAPS

-176 PPRFLERTPPRRETS
+176 PPRFVERTPPRSETS
-191 PPSQPAAPPDGSAA
+191 PPQPAAPPDSSAT

-218 LRADARRQSEAATQ
+218 LRADARHRSEAATQ
-232 TASAMAGE
+232 AASAVPEE

-246 VASSLQGPAEQV
+246 VASPLQGQAEQA
-258 RDDGERDAGTPGSIL
+258 RNDGERDAGTPGSIL
-273 APDAAPAQRDA
+273 APDAAPAQCDA
-284 GQDVPAQQ
+284 GQEVPAQQ
-292 SPLPPADMSA
+292 SSLPPADKPA
-302 HAPAGVPPSEPTAP
+302 YAPAAVPPSAP
-316 ADDTASAF
+316 PALADDTAPAF
-324 APPPAVAPASPGMLE
+324 APLPTPAPASPGTPE
-339 PEAPSLPEGGAT
+339 PEAPSPPEGGA
-351 PAFAPPPAVAPAS
+351 
-364 PGMLEPEAP
+364 M
-373 SLPEGGATPAFAPL
+373 PAFAPL

-398 EAGASSP
+398 EAGASSLP
-405 REGGAMP
+405 EGGAMP

-421 PELSDTPEPGAP
+421 PELSDTPETGAP

-449 PGAPSLP
+449 TGAPSLS
-456 ESSAAPAVVHPP
+456 ESSAAPAVAHPS
-468 AATQGSPRAPEG
+468 AAIQGSPRVPEG
-480 SESLPAK
+480 SQPSPAK
-487 PVASPERSSAP
+487 PVASLERGSAP
-498 MFDRSPAAWVERLRA
+498 VFDRSPAAWVERLRA

-518 SVTASQSAPQVSGEG
+518 SETASQSAPQVSGEG

-595 APEFDRSVEAWMER
+595 APEFDRSPAAWMER
-609 LRADE
+609 LRADA
-614 RRRQKEAAQSPDRSS
+614 RRRQQQDSEARPSPSAPDRTGTVS
-629 VEASQPLPDA
+629 AT
-639 PPVAQPAGAPQSG
+639 PPV
-652 GALWVESGRGQQR
+652 
-665 SWSQPTG
+665 
-672 ASQPGIAASPA
+672 
-683 RATRF
+683 RF
-688 APPVGAA
+688 APPLTRTQV
-695 VRSTTPGGAR
+695 
-705 LPARPAPSAPLLSES
+705 RPAFPSGSPVSGRTQPTPVAASALVVSEA

-734 TVHLSRGQDAGR
+734 TVRLSRGQDAGR

-761 VALAPGRGDE
+761 VALAPGRGDD
-771 TAEGLGLLAHELTH
+771 TAEDLGLLAHELTH

-800 PSEQRPGFRPASPG
+800 PSERRPGFRPASPG
-814 SATDEEALARTVEAQ
+814 PATDEEALARTVEVQ

-834 RMRFAPPIA
+834 RMRFAPPITP
-843 SGSVGSAA
+843 GSAGSAA
-851 ARPVDKPDG
+851 ARPIDKPDG
-860 AQAASPVEDAPAA
+860 AQAASPVEETPVA

-882 PAPWEPLPD
+882 PAPWEPLPA

-939 RQRETPSQEQTP
+939 QQRETPAQERTQ

>member
-30 QVVDQPLLWAVGRAD
+30 QAVDQPLLWAVGRTD
-45 TLPRRARAP
+45 TSPRRARAP

-59 ALDSL
+59 APDSP

-85 LPHIPFD
+85 LPRIPFD

-106 PVETA
+106 PVETVSTA
-111 PGAPAVETGASP
+111 PGAPAAETDVSP
-123 ATIIDAAR
+123 AAIIDAAR

-138 RDRTTVQSVDRSAA
+138 RDRTAVQSVDRSVA
-152 QPEPAPDSRPTAAPS
+152 QPAPAPDSRPTAAPS
-167 PPAEVRVAR
+167 LPAEVRVAR
-176 PPRFLERTPPRRETS
+176 PPRFVERTPPRRETS
-191 PPSQPAAPPDGSAA
+191 PPSQPAALPDDSAA

-218 LRADARRQSEAATQ
+218 LRADARRRSEAATQ
-232 TASAMAGE
+232 ASSAVPEE

-246 VASSLQGPAEQV
+246 VASPLQDQAEQA
-258 RDDGERDAGTPGSIL
+258 RNDGERDAGTPGSIL

-292 SPLPPADMSA
+292 SSLPPADMSA
-302 HAPAGVPPSEPTAP
+302 RAPAAVPTTEPTAP
-316 ADDTASAF
+316 AGDTA
-324 APPPAVAPASPGMLE
+324 
-339 PEAPSLPEGGAT
+339 
-351 PAFAPPPAVAPAS
+351 PAFAPPPAVAPAL
-364 PGMLEPEAP
+364 PDTPEADASSP
-373 SLPEGGATPAFAPL
+373 LENNAAPAFAP
-387 PTPAPASPDTA
+387 PPAVAPALPDTP

-405 REGGAMP
+405 PESSAASASPDTPEAGASSPPESSAMP
-412 AFAPPPEVA
+412 ASPDMSE
-421 PELSDTPEPGAP
+421 TGAP

-440 ASASPDMSE
+440 A
-449 PGAPSLP
+449 
-456 ESSAAPAVVHPP
+456 PAVAHPP
-468 AATQGSPRAPEG
+468 AATQGSPHAPEE
-480 SESLPAK
+480 SEPSLTK
-487 PVASPERSSAP
+487 PVASLERGSAP
-498 MFDRSPAAWVERLRA
+498 VFDRSPAAWVERLRA

-518 SVTASQSAPQVSGEG
+518 SETASQSAPQVSGEG

-544 PVQRQIERWGDADHE
+544 PVQRQIERWSSADHE
-559 RVAAAQGDA
+559 HVAAAQGDA

-595 APEFDRSVEAWMER
+595 APEFDRSPAAWMER
-609 LRADE
+609 LRADA
-614 RRRQKEAAQSPDRSS
+614 RRRQQQDSEARPSPSAPDRTGTVS
-629 VEASQPLPDA
+629 AT
-639 PPVAQPAGAPQSG
+639 PPV
-652 GALWVESGRGQQR
+652 
-665 SWSQPTG
+665 
-672 ASQPGIAASPA
+672 
-683 RATRF
+683 RF
-688 APPVGAA
+688 APPL
-695 VRSTTPGGAR
+695 AR
-705 LPARPAPSAPLLSES
+705 TQARPAFPSGSPVSGRTQPTPVAASALVVSEA

-734 TVHLSRGQDAGR
+734 TVRLSRGQDAGR

-761 VALAPGRGDE
+761 VALAPGRGDD
-771 TAEGLGLLAHELTH
+771 TAEDLGLLAHELTH

-800 PSEQRPGFRPASPG
+800 PSERRPGFRPASPG
-814 SATDEEALARTVEAQ
+814 PAMDEEALARTVEAQ

-834 RMRFAPPIA
+834 RMRFAPPITP
-843 SGSVGSAA
+843 GSAGSAA
-851 ARPVDKPDG
+851 ARPIDKPDG
-860 AQAASPVEDAPAA
+860 AQAASPVEETPVA

-882 PAPWEPLPD
+882 PAPWEPLPA

-939 RQRETPSQEQTP
+939 QQRETPAQEQAP
-951 TPAPDID
+951 APAPDID

>member
-30 QVVDQPLLWAVGRAD
+30 QAVDQPLLWAVGRAD

-59 ALDSL
+59 APDSP
-64 ALPDTYAVLPPVAPE
+64 AFPDAYAVLPPVAPE
-79 APLVAD
+79 APPVAD
-85 LPHIPFD
+85 PPRFD
-92 EQELPEVAGEAQAA
+92 EQELREVAGEAQAA
-106 PVETA
+106 PVETASPA

-138 RDRTTVQSVDRSAA
+138 RDRTNVQSADRSVA
-152 QPEPAPDSRPTAAPS
+152 QPEPAPDSRPAS
-167 PPAEVRVAR
+167 SSPAEVRVAR

-191 PPSQPAAPPDGSAA
+191 PPSQPAAPPDSGAA
-205 PSFDRSPAAWMER
+205 PSFDRSPAVWMER
-218 LRADARRQSEAATQ
+218 LRADARRRSEAATQ
-232 TASAMAGE
+232 ASSAVPEE

-246 VASSLQGPAEQV
+246 VASPLQGQAEQA
-258 RDDGERDAGTPGSIL
+258 RDDGDYHTGMPDSIL

-302 HAPAGVPPSEPTAP
+302 RAPATVPTAEPTAP
-316 ADDTASAF
+316 AGDTASTF
-324 APPPAVAPASPGMLE
+324 APPPAVAPASPGM
-339 PEAPSLPEGGAT
+339 PEAGAPSPPDSSAA
-351 PAFAPPPAVAPAS
+351 PAFAPPLAVAPA
-364 PGMLEPEAP
+364 L
-373 SLPEGGATPAFAPL
+373 
-387 PTPAPASPDTA
+387 PDT
-398 EAGASSP
+398 
-405 REGGAMP
+405 
-412 AFAPPPEVA
+412 
-421 PELSDTPEPGAP
+421 PGT
-433 LLPESSA
+433 
-440 ASASPDMSE
+440 
-449 PGAPSLP
+449 GAPSLS
-456 ESSAAPAVVHPP
+456 ESSAAPAVAHPS
-468 AATQGSPRAPEG
+468 AAIQGSPRVPEG
-480 SESLPAK
+480 SQPSPAK
-487 PVASPERSSAP
+487 PVASLERGSAP
-498 MFDRSPAAWVERLRA
+498 VFDRSPAAWVERLRA

-518 SVTASQSAPQVSGEG
+518 SEAASQSAPQASGEG
-533 ATPLTPESGVQ
+533 ATPLTPESAAQ
-544 PVQRQIERWGDADHE
+544 PVQRRIERRGGADHE
-559 RVAAAQGDA
+559 RVAAVQGDA
-568 DVPVQQSTHLDTPAR
+568 GQDVPERQSTHLDMPAR
-583 ASEAVAMKTDDN
+583 APEPVAAPVDDD

-734 TVHLSRGQDAGR
+734 TVRLSRGQDAGR

-754 AVTIGDD
+754 AVTFGDD

-800 PSEQRPGFRPASPG
+800 PAEQRSGFRPASPG
-814 SATDEEALARTVEAQ
+814 PATDEEALARIVEAQ
-829 TVRAA
+829 TVQAA
-834 RMRFAPPIA
+834 RMRFAPPVFPA
-843 SGSVGSAA
+843 RAEVPVAQPFDKQESARTA
-851 ARPVDKPDG
+851 P
-860 AQAASPVEDAPAA
+860 PVEDAPAA

>member
-1 MIRRTLIARCRR
+1 MIRQTLIARCRR

-30 QVVDQPLLWAVGRAD
+30 QAVDQPLLWAVGRAD
-45 TLPRRARAP
+45 TPPRRARAP

-59 ALDSL
+59 APDSP
-64 ALPDTYAVLPPVAPE
+64 AFPDAYAVLPPVAPE
-79 APLVAD
+79 EPLVAA

-92 EQELPEVAGEAQAA
+92 EQELREVAGEVQAA

-111 PGAPAVETGASP
+111 STAVETGASP

-138 RDRTTVQSVDRSAA
+138 RDRTNVQSADRSVA
-152 QPEPAPDSRPTAAPS
+152 QPEPAPDSRPAS
-167 PPAEVRVAR
+167 SSPAEVRVAR

-324 APPPAVAPASPGMLE
+324 APPPAVATASPGM
-339 PEAPSLPEGGAT
+339 PEAGAPSPPDSSAAPALPDTPEPGAPSPPEGGAT
-351 PAFAPPPAVAPAS
+351 PAFAPPLAVAPA
-364 PGMLEPEAP
+364 
-373 SLPEGGATPAFAPL
+373 LP
-387 PTPAPASPDTA
+387 
-398 EAGASSP
+398 
-405 REGGAMP
+405 
-412 AFAPPPEVA
+412 
-421 PELSDTPEPGAP
+421 DTPEPGAP
-433 LLPESSA
+433 ALPK
-440 ASASPDMSE
+440 
-449 PGAPSLP
+449 
-456 ESSAAPAVVHPP
+456 SSAAPAFAHPP
-468 AATQGSPRAPEG
+468 AATQGSPRAPEE
-480 SESLPAK
+480 SESSPAGLI
-487 PVASPERSSAP
+487 ASPERGSAP
-498 MFDRSPAAWVERLRA
+498 VFDRSPAAWVERLRA

-518 SVTASQSAPQVSGEG
+518 SETASQSAPQVSGEG
-533 ATPLTPESGVQ
+533 ATPLTPESAAQ
-544 PVQRQIERWGDADHE
+544 PVQRRIERRGGADHE
-559 RVAAAQGDA
+559 RVAAVQGDA
-568 DVPVQQSTHLDTPAR
+568 GQDVLVRQSTHLDMPAR
-583 ASEAVAMKTDDN
+583 APEPVAAPVDDD
-595 APEFDRSVEAWMER
+595 ASEFDRSVEAWMER

-652 GALWVESGRGQQR
+652 GALWVESGRGQQH
-665 SWSQPTG
+665 SGSQPTG

-734 TVHLSRGQDAGR
+734 TVRLSRGQDAGR

-800 PSEQRPGFRPASPG
+800 PAERRPGFRPASPG
-814 SATDEEALARTVEAQ
+814 PATDEEALARIVEAQ
-829 TVRAA
+829 TVQAA
-834 RMRFAPPIA
+834 RMRFAPPVFPA
-843 SGSVGSAA
+843 RAEAPVAQPFDKQESARTA
-851 ARPVDKPDG
+851 P
-860 AQAASPVEDAPAA
+860 PVEDAPAA

>member
-85 LPHIPFD
+85 LPRIPFD

-106 PVETA
+106 PVETVSTA
-111 PGAPAVETGASP
+111 PGAPAAETDVSP
-123 ATIIDAAR
+123 AAIIDAAR

-138 RDRTTVQSVDRSAA
+138 RDRTTVQSVDRSVA
-152 QPEPAPDSRPTAAPS
+152 QPEPAPDSRPTPAPAPS

-176 PPRFLERTPPRRETS
+176 PPRFVERTPPRGETS
-191 PPSQPAAPPDGSAA
+191 PPQPAAPPDSSAA

-218 LRADARRQSEAATQ
+218 LRADARHRSEAATQ
-232 TASAMAGE
+232 AASAVPEE

-246 VASSLQGPAEQV
+246 VASPLQGQAEQA
-258 RDDGERDAGTPGSIL
+258 RNDGERDAGTPGSIL

-284 GQDVPAQQ
+284 GQEVPAQQ
-292 SPLPPADMSA
+292 SSLPPADKPA
-302 HAPAGVPPSEPTAP
+302 YAPAAVPPSAP
-316 ADDTASAF
+316 PALADDTA
-324 APPPAVAPASPGMLE
+324 
-339 PEAPSLPEGGAT
+339 
-351 PAFAPPPAVAPAS
+351 
-364 PGMLEPEAP
+364 
-373 SLPEGGATPAFAPL
+373 PAFAPL
-387 PTPAPASPDTA
+387 PTPAPASPGTPEP
-398 EAGASSP
+398 EAPSP
-405 REGGAMP
+405 PEGGAMP

-421 PELSDTPEPGAP
+421 PELSDTPETGAP

-449 PGAPSLP
+449 TGAPLLPESSAASVSPDMSGTGAPSLS
-456 ESSAAPAVVHPP
+456 ESSAAPAVAHPS
-468 AATQGSPRAPEG
+468 AAIQGSPRVPEG
-480 SESLPAK
+480 SQPSPAK
-487 PVASPERSSAP
+487 PVASLERGSAP
-498 MFDRSPAAWVERLRA
+498 VFDRSPAAWVERLRA

-595 APEFDRSVEAWMER
+595 APEFDRSPAAWMER
-609 LRADE
+609 LRADA
-614 RRRQKEAAQSPDRSS
+614 RRRQQQDSEARPSPSAPDRTGTVS
-629 VEASQPLPDA
+629 AT
-639 PPVAQPAGAPQSG
+639 PPV
-652 GALWVESGRGQQR
+652 
-665 SWSQPTG
+665 
-672 ASQPGIAASPA
+672 
-683 RATRF
+683 RF
-688 APPVGAA
+688 APPL
-695 VRSTTPGGAR
+695 AR
-705 LPARPAPSAPLLSES
+705 TQARPAFPSGSPVSGRTQPTPVAASALVVSEA

-734 TVHLSRGQDAGR
+734 TVRLSRGQDAGR

-754 AVTIGDD
+754 AVTFGDD
-761 VALAPGRGDE
+761 VALAPGRGDD

-800 PSEQRPGFRPASPG
+800 PSERRPGFRPASPG
-814 SATDEEALARTVEAQ
+814 PAMDEEALARTVEVQ

-834 RMRFAPPIA
+834 RMRFAPPITP
-843 SGSVGSAA
+843 GSAGSAA
-851 ARPVDKPDG
+851 ARPIDKPDG
-860 AQAASPVEDAPAA
+860 AQAASPVEETPVA

-882 PAPWEPLPD
+882 PAPWEPLPA

-939 RQRETPSQEQTP
+939 QQRETPAQERTQ